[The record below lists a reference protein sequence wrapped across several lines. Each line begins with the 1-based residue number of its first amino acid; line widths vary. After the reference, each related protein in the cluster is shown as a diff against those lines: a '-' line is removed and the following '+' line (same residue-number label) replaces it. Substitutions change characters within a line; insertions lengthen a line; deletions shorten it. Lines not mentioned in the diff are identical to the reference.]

1 MVWNGLHGISLPGGR
16 YLFRSVLI
24 GILVASFTLGSFP
37 AGVGAYQ
44 LSQLRQDLASALSGA
59 ALAQADMDAELQRM
73 NESMASKTSS
83 TESAVVMPLSTEFE
97 IGGGRPQPE
106 VGHADTRELEKPAVT
121 ESEPKD
127 QEAGGGSLE
136 NSAGTESQESTQ
148 GDNAGAVD
156 IADDGA
162 VSDSMASAEQDASA
176 IEGAE
181 VLQQGD
187 GEKSGNVLLADR
199 AAVDALGGR
208 DFPGQSTKVIN
219 GVTYILIGNEQQLR
233 AIGSDKK
240 VISGQVWSIEQQWVK
255 DGVIGGHWKDT
266 TGTEKL
272 VYAGDADLG
281 DADILHNGA
290 FDDHDGGII
299 ENSRTKYYVVGEDGR
314 NDDVDSAQTG
324 LKYAIDANYLI
335 FRDIDLSASA
345 ADPGNTGWEPLM
357 FSSTMLGA
365 KSDAPGTAG
374 SLWDCVKRDGSGIT
388 DVTKVANPVISNV
401 NVVGTGELSIAKQSG
416 VGFFGTISNEHD
428 DKSIFAKPT
437 KATVSNI
444 TLDGV
449 VVDNQYTGVHIDTT
463 LVNELAR
470 LLGGL
475 VGGLLDLVLGLLGL
489 DGPGELVEQLL
500 TIRKNDP
507 SSLATGGFAGR
518 IVGDVE
524 VSGCEVHEVSVSSR
538 NAMTGGFV
546 GHVQGE
552 TLYGKVD
559 GLAGTLVKVL
569 AGLLNIVPGVG
580 LGDVITLLLG
590 KGNIL
595 DVSKL
600 APRDY
605 LNPVISNCAVR
616 DFAADEA
623 IGSEGKDYA
632 GGFAGIMT
640 GAVAQGC
647 TVESANPYT
656 VTAGL
661 FAGGFAG
668 LMRNDAMKGALSELG
683 IQLVRDAQPQSAA
696 AGCTVV
702 SRVTVSAASYAGGFT
717 GAMANSF
724 AVDSGVNGTVSVSAT
739 GHEEEHDGQRSIKAL
754 AGGFTGMATLGWV
767 TSLGND
773 KDKEGSLLS
782 GVSGLLNGL
791 LGGTSEEKQNLLSL
805 VGVRESKLLGVC
817 VEGDISVTSANDFA
831 GGLVGKGDGVVIAA
845 SDEAHMK
852 DIKLWSENV
861 LTHVPSGRGCTVEG
875 LRSVKAAKSYA
886 GGIAGSLGTAH
897 AGGLINNT
905 LGLADFLPFTVSSV
919 TVTGVT
925 DGFTVTAGDT
935 CAAAGIGKAT
945 GGKIGRADKA
955 YGKAADAPATSVVAI
970 SNIKSVTAKN
980 NAGGFAGAVG
990 PGELAST
997 GGLDLLGLGILKI
1010 KGLLSVGAGLEVKMD
1025 GVTVSGVPAGMTVE
1039 ATGSNAGASKT
1050 NFAAAGFI
1058 ASANSADVTDGH
1070 VKNLAH
1076 VSADMKDGA
1085 AGGFVGIS
1093 RTGDLADV
1101 SDETS
1106 IGGILGSNPLV
1117 GVENLVNAVGYLVPS
1132 YTNVDVSYING
1143 GAVEADAAGGFA
1155 GDFQSGKVE
1164 NGTDS
1169 PWAVYNIAQVT
1180 GGSYAGGFGGKLTS
1194 GALADAG
1201 GGVGILGLKG
1211 IGIGVDGLADVLG
1224 VYVPSIV
1231 RAGVKS
1237 DDSTKED
1244 TSGAQL
1250 PDPDNPGLVVEAIRM
1265 DTVGTEGENKTAA
1278 GSAGGFIGYGSGVQ
1292 VSYCDVTQLR
1302 HTSVTEPKKLEGADG
1317 ASYFDEAKSSYA
1329 VKAPHYAGGFMGM
1342 MDIGSAASVGKS
1354 LTASVLT
1361 DLADITGAL
1370 SALSVVVSTV
1380 EHSHVSGGV
1389 GGFAVL
1395 ASEAGLENTQV
1406 GSGVATPGSPKNP
1419 VGSAGGFT
1427 GAIAGGHIQDS
1438 NVLNFSYIIGQV
1450 EAGGYAGGM
1459 APGSVASVFDSKETL
1474 TGSVING
1481 LIGTGGA
1488 LASLLQD
1495 FVPTV
1500 RNSKTTCVPC
1510 GGAVRAQ
1517 AASDKFVQRGMAG
1530 GYVGHNEGGH
1540 IWGMN
1545 NAPWKE
1551 ENDTSNHYNGTMRK
1565 AVAERIRSVYG
1576 AEIAGGY
1583 TGLLEPA
1590 DTAEAGSLSL
1600 LFGLVQASNLLGA
1613 LEVTYP
1619 TQESTEVTGPLR
1631 GIDFESWNAWAKH
1644 VGSQGGYG
1652 SQIGAFANKTFADQK
1667 EFEKFVAKD
1676 VPYIIYGTNVVAGR
1690 TAHSTEANASRGGIA
1705 GGYVGL
1711 MHGGVITHGQAT
1723 DTKLVSALRAA
1734 GGFAGSM
1741 ETADAASLGSVDLL
1755 NLINLNLG
1763 KLVSALDVLVPVVK
1777 SSSVTGYRKG
1787 MTVRSTAPD
1796 YSHEQGFAGGY
1807 VGYASGAQIWGD
1819 ATFADANKDGDRWT
1833 VGATHAGAEA
1843 TGCSVQNLRKVS
1855 GANCVGGYA
1864 GVITAAGVADVSTND
1879 VSSGLLQKLL
1889 KKLIDT
1895 PQSVASVLNATVS
1908 TVRGASV
1915 SAVGEGNAAAD
1926 TADAAASAWGFTVEG
1941 AYGNADARKYA
1952 RAVGGFAGLAK
1963 AVVVGTKD
1971 GGKTGLDTVAVN
1983 GLRGVE
1989 GGQYAGG
1996 FVGQADV
2003 TGVASVAGGTE
2014 GDQSTNLLFKLIKAG
2029 NIAAVDAFRPYFYH
2043 ANVDGVADGFQVRA
2057 HDSSTQGIM
2066 SSKQFTGT
2074 AGGFAGSLV
2083 NGSAKDCAVTDLMS
2097 VSGVNYT
2104 GGFVGHLGKAG
2115 TVDVDNAQV
2124 NHLLGATA
2132 GVLDVWGSHVDRSTV
2147 AGIAD
2152 GYTVTSSHQGA
2163 DYGLGTNTA
2172 KGREVAGGFVGYAD
2186 LARVNDCDAGNLKL
2200 VSSGEIAGG
2209 FAGEAQRAHLV
2220 ETEVNS
2226 WLLDLVL
2233 FVVNALLK
2241 VLYVPGLE
2249 NLGVISLGKWFG
2261 IDKIFDLKV
2270 LADGD
2275 AVYVNLFGLK
2285 IGVSLS
2291 KKSPENKQETDVA
2304 IVTIGDSTIKLPCN
2318 GEGVIDPANAKSNLT
2333 IELIKGNRA
2342 RVEGCSVT
2350 GVASGYDVFGGG
2362 ASQNADGVADR
2373 ATGYA
2378 GGFSGLNDE
2387 GVLYHNDMYYADVV
2401 RGTAEKVDPFA
2412 NTKLKSVWDFNSMED
2427 IVGPDDANNYNVY
2440 RVYRK
2445 HMDGATAAV
2454 TKGNALITGGTLDT
2468 GEGTANTGLDRYD
2481 VEIFHIVN
2489 CFDQDMA
2496 NSDASGDEG
2505 KKWTG
2510 VKGAQRTGENGFK
2523 EALGVYASP
2532 SKAVLM
2538 LDTAQTGNGGALTPE
2553 PDEGQD
2559 PCEARVDVTI
2569 QKVWNDAGDKEGLR
2583 PDAIRVQLVG
2593 SYANDAGE
2601 KVVPSELI
2609 VQDGNGT
2616 TAEKIVNPQQVDL
2629 TEADN
2634 ASGWTETWRRVV
2646 AGLPVAFADEN
2657 KVIHYYTYEA
2667 TEVQVLVDG
2676 AWKSLEEAGY
2686 TVTYRIDGTDRVI
2699 EITNT
2704 HLPMLPETGGVGTW
2718 LTALA
2723 GGMLLAC
2730 AAYERR
2736 RRSMA
2741 YAGYVPAHLATSRP
2755 RLELTR
2761 PRHLRAHGA
2770 HGQVARGRSGRAS
2783 R

>member
-1 MVWNGLHGISLPGGR
+1 MRDNITTALAGYARAQSDMAARMERSNAEINDGGG
-16 YLFRSVLI
+16 YAQNDS
-24 GILVASFTLGSFP
+24 GSSCDEGVAEVELENTSSSGEAQPDAQALRASTDDAKDQAAPANAEQTGSTEP
-37 AGVGAYQ
+37 AG
-44 LSQLRQDLASALSGA
+44 REN
-59 ALAQADMDAELQRM
+59 ADADAI
-73 NESMASKTSS
+73 S
-83 TESAVVMPLSTEFE
+83 
-97 IGGGRPQPE
+97 
-106 VGHADTRELEKPAVT
+106 
-121 ESEPKD
+121 
-127 QEAGGGSLE
+127 
-136 NSAGTESQESTQ
+136 
-148 GDNAGAVD
+148 
-156 IADDGA
+156 
-162 VSDSMASAEQDASA
+162 SAEQDAA
-176 IEGAE
+176 RIDGAE

-187 GEKSGNVLLADR
+187 GQTTGNVLVADR

-208 DFPGQSTKVIN
+208 DFVGQAVKEIN
-219 GVTYILIGNEQQLR
+219 GTKYILIGNEQQLR
-233 AIGSDKK
+233 AIGSDKD
-240 VISGQVWSIEQQWVK
+240 VVGGVVYSIGQVYVGLAGLGTWVDR
-255 DGVIGGHWKDT
+255 DGYVET
-266 TGTEKL
+266 LE
-272 VYAGDADLG
+272 YNGDADLALDEELRG
-281 DADILHNGA
+281 KEFHNGGFELLPGA
-290 FDDHDGGII
+290 VRTLYFTKNADG
-299 ENSRTKYYVVGEDGR
+299 SRNEDPT
-314 NDDVDSAQTG
+314 TG
-324 LKYAIDANYLI
+324 LKYSIDANYLI
-335 FRDIDLSASA
+335 FRDIDLSANA

-365 KSDAPGTAG
+365 KSDTPDTPS
-374 SLWDCVKRDGSGIT
+374 SLWDCIKQDGSGIT
-388 DVTKVANPVISNV
+388 DVTKVANPVISYV

-428 DKSIFAKPT
+428 DKDIFANPT

-444 TLDGV
+444 TLDNV

-475 VGGLLDLVLGLLGL
+475 VGGILDLVLGLLGL

-538 NAMTGGFV
+538 NAMTGGFA
-546 GHVQGE
+546 GYVQGE
-552 TLYGKVD
+552 TLYGPVD
-559 GLAGTLVKVL
+559 GLAGTLVEVL

-600 APRDY
+600 VPRDY
-605 LNPVISNCAVR
+605 LNPVISDCAVR
-616 DFAADEA
+616 EFVASESL
-623 IGSEGKDYA
+623 GSAGKDYA

-640 GAVAQGC
+640 GAVTQSC

-656 VTAGL
+656 VTADL

-668 LMRNDAMKGALSELG
+668 LMRNDVMKGALSELG
-683 IQLVRDAQPQSAA
+683 VQLVRDAQPQSAA
-696 AGCTVV
+696 AGCTIV

-739 GHEEEHDGQRSIKAL
+739 GHEEEHDAQRSIKAL

-773 KDKEGSLLS
+773 KDKDGSLLS
-782 GVSGLLNGL
+782 GTSKLLNDL

-805 VGVRESKLLGVC
+805 VGVRESKLLGVR

-875 LRSVKAAKSYA
+875 LRSVKAAESYA

-905 LGLADFLPFTVSSV
+905 LGLADFLPFSVSSV
-919 TVTGVT
+919 TVTGVA

-955 YGKAADAPATSVVAI
+955 YGEASAAPATSVVAI
-970 SNIKSVTAKN
+970 SNIKTVTAKN

-1058 ASANSADVTDGH
+1058 ASANSAEVTDGH

-1180 GGSYAGGFGGKLTS
+1180 GGSYAGGFGGKVTS

-1265 DTVGTEGENKTAA
+1265 DTVGTEGENKTAS

-1292 VSYCDVTQLR
+1292 ISYCNVTQLR
-1302 HTSVTEPKKLEGADG
+1302 HTSVTEPKALEGADG
-1317 ASYFDEAKSSYA
+1317 ASYFDKAKSSYA
-1329 VKAPHYAGGFMGM
+1329 VKAPRYAGGFMGM

-1361 DLADITGAL
+1361 DLVDLTGAL

-1395 ASEAGLENTQV
+1395 ASETGLENTQI
-1406 GSGVATPGSPKNP
+1406 GSGVATPGSSKNP
-1419 VGSAGGFT
+1419 VGSAGGFA

-1438 NVLNFSYIIGQV
+1438 NVLNFSYIVGQV

-1459 APGSVASVFDSKETL
+1459 APGNVASVFDSKGTL

-1481 LIGTGGA
+1481 LVGTSGA

-1517 AASDKFVQRGMAG
+1517 AASDEFVQRGMAG

-1600 LFGLVQASNLLGA
+1600 LFGLVKAENLLGA
-1613 LEVTYP
+1613 LEVSYP
-1619 TQESTEVTGPLR
+1619 TQENSEVTGTLR
-1631 GIDFESWNAWAKH
+1631 GISLDSWNDWVAH

-1652 SQIGAFANKTFADQK
+1652 AEFAGKTFTTQDDLDTFIAGYV
-1667 EFEKFVAKD
+1667 F
-1676 VPYIIYGTNVVAGR
+1676 GTNVVAGR
-1690 TAHSTEANASRGGIA
+1690 TRASSEPNETRGGIA

-1711 MHGGVITHGQAT
+1711 MHGGTITHGQAT
-1723 DTKLVSALRAA
+1723 DTKTVSALRAA

-1741 ETADAASLGSVDLL
+1741 ETADVVSLGGIEILGL
-1755 NLINLNLG
+1755 NLNLG
-1763 KLVSALDVLVPVVK
+1763 NLLSALDVLVPAVK

-1787 MTVRSTAPD
+1787 MTVRATGTDTSL
-1796 YSHEQGFAGGY
+1796 EQGYAGGY

-1819 ATFADANKDGDRWT
+1819 ATFADANKDGGRWT
-1833 VGATHAGAEA
+1833 AGVTHERATAS
-1843 TGCSVQNLRKVS
+1843 GCNVQNLRKVS
-1855 GANCVGGYA
+1855 GANCIGGYA
-1864 GVITAAGVADVSTND
+1864 GVITAAGVADVNTNNA
-1879 VSSGLLQKLL
+1879 SSGLLQKLL
-1889 KKLIDT
+1889 DKIISK
-1895 PQSVASVLNATVS
+1895 PQSVASVLSATVS

-1915 SAVGEGNAAAD
+1915 SAVDEGAATAAAS
-1926 TADAAASAWGFTVEG
+1926 TADGSAVAAASAWGFTVEG
-1941 AYGNADARKYA
+1941 AYGDADARQYA
-1952 RAVGGFAGLAK
+1952 RAAGGFVGLAK
-1963 AVVVGTKD
+1963 AVVLGTQD
-1971 GGKTGLDTVAVN
+1971 GGKTAYDTVSVR

-2003 TGVASVAGGTE
+2003 TGVARVGGGTD
-2014 GDQSTNLLFKLIKAG
+2014 GDQSTDLLLKLIQAG
-2029 NIAAVDAFRPYFYH
+2029 NISAVEAFRPYFYH
-2043 ANVDGVADGFQVRA
+2043 ASVGGVADGFQVRA
-2057 HDSSTQGIM
+2057 HDSSTQGILNA
-2066 SSKQFTGT
+2066 KRFTGT
-2074 AGGFAGSLV
+2074 AGGFAGSVV
-2083 NGSAKDCAVTDLMS
+2083 NGSVKDCAVTDLMS
-2097 VSGVNYT
+2097 VSGVNCT

-2115 TVDVDNAQV
+2115 TIDADSAKV
-2124 NHLLGATA
+2124 NGILGATA
-2132 GVLDVWGSHVDRSTV
+2132 GVLDVWGAHVERSSV
-2147 AGIAD
+2147 VGVSG
-2152 GYTVTSSHQGA
+2152 GYTVSSTHHGA
-2163 DYGLGTNTA
+2163 DYGAATDRAT
-2172 KGREVAGGFVGYAD
+2172 GREVAGGFVGYAD
-2186 LARVNDCDAGNLKL
+2186 LARVLDCNAGNLKL
-2200 VSSGEIAGG
+2200 VTSGEIAGG
-2209 FAGEAQRAHLV
+2209 FAGEAKRASLV
-2220 ETEVNS
+2220 DLETTS
-2226 WLLDLVL
+2226 PLVDFVL
-2233 FVVNALLK
+2233 KVVNLILNI
-2241 VLYVPGLE
+2241 LYVGNLQD
-2249 NLGVISLGKWFG
+2249 LGVINLGEWFG
-2261 IDKIFDLKV
+2261 TGKIFDIKL
-2270 LADGD
+2270 LAEGNT
-2275 AVYVNLFGLK
+2275 VYVNLFGLK
-2285 IGVSLS
+2285 IGVALS
-2291 KKSPENKQETDVA
+2291 KKSNENQQQTDVA
-2304 IVTIGDSTIKLPCN
+2304 IITIGDSVVKLPCTQ
-2318 GEGVIDPANAKSNLT
+2318 GTGVDIEGNRSNLT
-2333 IELIKGNRA
+2333 AQLIKGNRA
-2342 RVEGCSVT
+2342 RVEDCSVT
-2350 GVASGYDVFGGG
+2350 GIAGGYDVFGGS
-2362 ASQNADGVADR
+2362 ASQEADGTAGL

-2387 GVLYHNDMYYADVV
+2387 GVLYDNNMYYADVV
-2401 RGTAEKVDPFA
+2401 RGTAKKVDPFA
-2412 NTKLKSVWDFNSMED
+2412 NTELKSVWDFNSMKD
-2427 IVGPDDANNYNVY
+2427 IVGPDKDVHYNTY
-2440 RVYRK
+2440 RVYRE
-2445 HMDGATAAV
+2445 HVDGATNAMTA
-2454 TKGNALITGGTLDT
+2454 GNASIASGVTDT

-2481 VEIFHIVN
+2481 VEFFHRVN
-2489 CFDQDMA
+2489 CFDQDIA
-2496 NSDASGDEG
+2496 NSDAAGDD
-2505 KKWTG
+2505 KTKWIG
-2510 VKGAQRTGENGFK
+2510 IKGARRTGDGF
-2523 EALGVYASP
+2523 EEPLGVYESA

-2538 LDTAQTGNGGALTPE
+2538 LDTAQTGNDGVLTPE

-2559 PCEARVDVTI
+2559 PCASQVDITI
-2569 QKVWNDAGDKEGLR
+2569 QKVWNDGGDKEGKR
-2583 PDAIRVQLVG
+2583 PKSIFVKLEAFYYDGKDNQVTPDTI
-2593 SYANDAGE
+2593 
-2601 KVVPSELI
+2601 VVVSA
-2609 VQDGNGT
+2609 DGGQ
-2616 TAEKIVNPQQVDL
+2616 AAVKNPQTIEL
-2629 TEADN
+2629 SAAD
-2634 ASGWTETWRRVV
+2634 ASGWTDTWRKVV
-2646 AGLPVAFADEN
+2646 SGLPVAFTD
-2657 KVIHYYTYEA
+2657 KYGQLHYYSYRV
-2667 TEVQVLVDG
+2667 TEVSAIADG
-2676 AWKSLEEAGY
+2676 TSKSLAEAGY
-2686 TVTYRIDGTDRVI
+2686 TVTYGAETVDHAIT
-2699 EITNT
+2699 ITNT
-2704 HLPMLPETGGVGTW
+2704 DMPMLPETGGKGIW
-2718 LTALA
+2718 LAVAA
-2723 GGMLLAC
+2723 GGMLLAWG
-2730 AAYERR
+2730 AYELR
-2736 RRSMA
+2736 RRSA
-2741 YAGYVPAHLATSRP
+2741 ACADYAPAHAAGRAAGLGAPRP
-2755 RLELTR
+2755 HK
-2761 PRHLRAHGA
+2761 PRH
-2770 HGQVARGRSGRAS
+2770 ARKRVSTR
-2783 R
+2783 RR

>member
-1 MVWNGLHGISLPGGR
+1 MVWNGLYGIYLPGGR

-73 NESMASKTSS
+73 NDTMASNASS
-83 TESAVVMPLSTEFE
+83 AEPAVPMPLSTEFE
-97 IGGGRPQPE
+97 TGGGHPQPE
-106 VGHADTRELEKPAVT
+106 VSRADARELEEPAIA

-127 QEAGGGSLE
+127 QGAGGGSLE
-136 NSAGTESQESTQ
+136 NSAGSESQEPAQ
-148 GDNAGAVD
+148 GDGEGGVD
-156 IADDGA
+156 IADDAA
-162 VSDSMASAEQDASA
+162 VPDSMTSAEQDASA

-208 DFPGQSTKVIN
+208 DFAGQVVKEI
-219 GVTYILIGNEQQLR
+219 GGRKYILIGNEQQLR
-233 AIGSDKK
+233 AIGSGKK
-240 VISGQVWSIEQQWVK
+240 VHTAVYQAVHHAFKGWEVDKDK
-255 DGVIGGHWKDT
+255 DGNPIMLYG
-266 TGTEKL
+266 
-272 VYAGDADLG
+272 GDADLLASQNGKKDYALGEIDKADG
-281 DADILHNGA
+281 DPLETVGQCGVNQTTGEIDPNMDI
-290 FDDHDGGII
+290 
-299 ENSRTKYYVVGEDGR
+299 K
-314 NDDVDSAQTG
+314 DSG
-324 LKYAIDANYLI
+324 VSYAADANYII
-335 FRDIDLSASA
+335 FRDIDLGTNA
-345 ADPGNTGWEPLM
+345 ADPTNTGWTPLM
-357 FSSTMLGA
+357 FSSIMLGA
-365 KSDAPGTAG
+365 KSDAPSKAG
-374 SLWDCVKRDGSGIT
+374 SLWGCIKKDGSGIT
-388 DVTKVANPVISNV
+388 DVTKVANPVIFNV

-475 VGGLLDLVLGLLGL
+475 VGGILDLVLGLLGL

-590 KGNIL
+590 KGNLI
-595 DVSKL
+595 DVSQL
-600 APRDY
+600 VPQDY
-605 LNPVISNCAVR
+605 LNPVISNCVVR

-668 LMRNDAMKGALSELG
+668 LMRNDVMKGALSELG
-683 IQLVRDAQPQSAA
+683 IQLVSDAQPQSAA
-696 AGCTVV
+696 AGCTIV

-739 GHEEEHDGQRSIKAL
+739 GHEEEHDAQRSIKAL

-773 KDKEGSLLS
+773 KDKDGSLLS
-782 GVSGLLNGL
+782 GTSKLLNDL

-805 VGVRESKLLGVC
+805 VGVRESKLLGVR

-875 LRSVKAAKSYA
+875 LRSVKAVKSYA
-886 GGIAGSLGTAH
+886 GGIAGSLGAAH

-905 LGLADFLPFTVSSV
+905 LGLADFLPFSVSSV
-919 TVTGVT
+919 TVTGVA

-955 YGKAADAPATSVVAI
+955 YGEASAAPATSVVAI
-970 SNIKSVTAKN
+970 SNIKTVTAKN

-997 GGLDLLGLGILKI
+997 GGLDLLGLGLLKLN
-1010 KGLLSVGAGLEVKMD
+1010 GLLSVGAGLEVKMD
-1025 GVTVSGVPAGMTVE
+1025 GVTVSGVPTGMSVG

-1058 ASANSADVTDGH
+1058 ASANSAEVTDGH
-1070 VKNLAH
+1070 VVNLAR
-1076 VSADMKDGA
+1076 VSADMQDGA

-1101 SDETS
+1101 ADESS

-1117 GVENLVNAVGYLVPS
+1117 GVKDLVNAVGYLVPS
-1132 YTNVDVSYING
+1132 YTNVDVHYING
-1143 GAVEADAAGGFA
+1143 GVVAADAAGGFA

-1164 NGTDS
+1164 NGANS

-1180 GGSYAGGFGGKLTS
+1180 GGSYAGGFGGKVTS

-1237 DDSTKED
+1237 DADTKED

-1250 PDPDNPGLVVEAIRM
+1250 PDPNNFGLVVEATRM
-1265 DTVGTEGENKTAA
+1265 DTVGTEGENKTAS

-1292 VSYCDVTQLR
+1292 ISYCNVTQLR
-1302 HTSVTEPKKLEGADG
+1302 HTSVTEPKALEGADG
-1317 ASYFDEAKSSYA
+1317 ASYFDKAKSSYA
-1329 VKAPHYAGGFMGM
+1329 VKAPRYAGGFMGM

-1361 DLADITGAL
+1361 DLVDITGAL

-1380 EHSHVSGGV
+1380 EHSHVSGGT

-1395 ASEAGLENTQV
+1395 ASETGLENTQI
-1406 GSGVATPGSPKNP
+1406 GSGVATPGSSKNP
-1419 VGSAGGFT
+1419 VGSAGGFA

-1438 NVLNFSYIIGQV
+1438 NVLNFSYIVGQV

-1459 APGSVASVFDSKETL
+1459 APGNVASVFDSKDTL

-1481 LIGTGGA
+1481 LVGTSGA

-1495 FVPTV
+1495 FVPTI
-1500 RNSKTTCVPC
+1500 RNSKTACVPC

-1517 AASDKFVQRGMAG
+1517 AASDEFVQRGMAG

-1551 ENDTSNHYNGTMRK
+1551 ENDTSNHYTGTVEAGTKRR

-1590 DTAEAGSLSL
+1590 DTAKVGSLSL
-1600 LFGLVQASNLLGA
+1600 LFGLVKADNLLGA
-1613 LEVTYP
+1613 LEVSYP
-1619 TQESTEVTGPLR
+1619 TQENSEVTGPLR
-1631 GIDFESWNAWAKH
+1631 GIGLDTWNAWVQH
-1644 VGSQGGYG
+1644 VGAQGGYG
-1652 SQIGAFANKTFADQK
+1652 AEFAGKTFATQK
-1667 EFEKFVAKD
+1667 ELDAFIAGYVF
-1676 VPYIIYGTNVVAGR
+1676 GTNVVAGR
-1690 TAHSTEANASRGGIA
+1690 SQASSKSNETRGGIA

-1711 MHGGVITHGQAT
+1711 MHGGAVTHGQAT

-1741 ETADAASLGSVDLL
+1741 ETADAVSLGGIEILGL
-1755 NLINLNLG
+1755 NLNLG
-1763 KLVSALDVLVPVVK
+1763 NLLSALDVLVPAVK

-1787 MTVRSTAPD
+1787 MTVRATGTDASL
-1796 YSHEQGFAGGY
+1796 EQGYAGGY

-1833 VGATHAGAEA
+1833 AGATHEDA
-1843 TGCSVQNLRKVS
+1843 TASGCNVQNLREVS
-1855 GANCVGGYA
+1855 GANCIGGFA
-1864 GVITAAGVADVSTND
+1864 GIITAAGVADVNTNNT
-1879 VSSGLLQKLL
+1879 SNGLLQKLL
-1889 KKLIDT
+1889 NKIIDK

-1915 SAVGEGNAAAD
+1915 SAVDEGAATAASG
-1926 TADAAASAWGFTVEG
+1926 TADGSAIAAASAWGFTVEG
-1941 AYGNADARKYA
+1941 AYGDADARQYA
-1952 RAVGGFAGLAK
+1952 RAAGGFVGLAK
-1963 AVVVGTKD
+1963 AVVLGTQD
-1971 GGKTGLDTVAVN
+1971 GGKTAYDTVSVR

-2003 TGVASVAGGTE
+2003 TGVASIAGGTE
-2014 GDQSTNLLFKLIKAG
+2014 GDQSTGLLFDLIKAG
-2029 NIAAVDAFRPYFYH
+2029 NISAVEAFRPYFYH
-2043 ANVDGVADGFQVRA
+2043 ASVGGVADGFQVRA
-2057 HDSSTQGIM
+2057 HDSSTQGILNA
-2066 SSKQFTGT
+2066 KQFTGT
-2074 AGGFAGSLV
+2074 AGGFAGSVV
-2083 NGSAKDCAVTDLMS
+2083 NGSVKDCAVTDLMS

-2115 TVDVDNAQV
+2115 TVDADNAGI
-2124 NHLLGATA
+2124 NGILGATA
-2132 GVLDVWGSHVDRSTV
+2132 GVLDVWGAHVEHSSVSGV
-2147 AGIAD
+2147 AG
-2152 GYTVTSSHQGA
+2152 GYTVSSTHHGA
-2163 DYGLGTNTA
+2163 DYGASTDGAT
-2172 KGREVAGGFVGYAD
+2172 GREVAGGFVGYAD
-2186 LARVNDCDAGNLKL
+2186 LARVLDCDAGNLKL
-2200 VSSGEIAGG
+2200 VTSGEIAGG
-2209 FAGEAQRAHLV
+2209 FAGEARRASLIELQATSPLV
-2220 ETEVNS
+2220 
-2226 WLLDLVL
+2226 DFVL
-2233 FVVNALLK
+2233 KVVNLILK
-2241 VLYVPGLE
+2241 VLYTDGLQ
-2249 NLGVISLGKWFG
+2249 NLGVINLGEWFG
-2261 IDKIFDLKV
+2261 IGKLFDIKL
-2270 LADGD
+2270 LAEGST
-2275 AVYVNLFGLK
+2275 VYVNLFGLK
-2285 IGVSLS
+2285 IGVALS
-2291 KKSPENKQETDVA
+2291 KKSDENQQQTDVA
-2304 IVTIGDSTIKLPCN
+2304 IITIGDSVVKLPCTQ
-2318 GEGVIDPANAKSNLT
+2318 GTGVDIDGDRSELT
-2333 IELIKGNRA
+2333 AQLIKANRA
-2342 RVEGCSVT
+2342 RVEDCSVT
-2350 GVASGYDVFGGG
+2350 GIASGYDVFGGS
-2362 ASQNADGVADR
+2362 ASQEADGTADLG
-2373 ATGYA
+2373 TGYA

-2387 GVLYHNDMYYADVV
+2387 GVLYDNNMYYADVV
-2401 RGTAEKVDPFA
+2401 RGTAKKVDPFA
-2412 NTKLKSVWDFNSMED
+2412 NTELDSVWDFNSMKD
-2427 IVGPDDANNYNVY
+2427 IVGPDRDAHYNTY
-2440 RVYRK
+2440 RVYRE
-2445 HMDGATAAV
+2445 HVDVATSAV
-2454 TKGNALITGGTLDT
+2454 TVGNASIASGVPDT

-2481 VEIFHIVN
+2481 VQFFHQVN
-2489 CFDQDMA
+2489 CFDQDIA
-2496 NSDASGDEG
+2496 NSGAAGDD
-2505 KKWTG
+2505 KTKWIG
-2510 VKGAQRTGENGFK
+2510 MKGAQRTGESGFM
-2523 EALGVYASP
+2523 EDLGVYESA

-2538 LDTAQTGNGGALTPE
+2538 LDTAQTGNDGVLTPE

-2559 PCEARVDVTI
+2559 PCASQVDITI
-2569 QKVWNDAGDKEGLR
+2569 QKVWNDGGNKEGTR
-2583 PDAIRVQLVG
+2583 PQSIAVKLEAFYV
-2593 SYANDAGE
+2593 
-2601 KVVPSELI
+2601 
-2609 VQDGNGT
+2609 DGKDNQVT
-2616 TAEKIVNPQQVDL
+2616 PNKIVVSADGVETAVENPQTIEL
-2629 TEADN
+2629 SAAD
-2634 ASGWTETWRRVV
+2634 ASGWTDTWRKVV
-2646 AGLPVAFADEN
+2646 SGLPVAFTDEHGQL
-2657 KVIHYYTYEA
+2657 HYYSYRV
-2667 TEVQVLVDG
+2667 TEVSATFADG
-2676 AWKSLEEAGY
+2676 TSKSLAEAGY
-2686 TVTYRIDGTDRVI
+2686 TVTYGAETPDHAIT
-2699 EITNT
+2699 ITNT
-2704 HLPMLPETGGVGTW
+2704 DMPVLPETGGAGIW
-2718 LTALA
+2718 LAVAA
-2723 GGMLLAC
+2723 GGMLLAWG
-2730 AAYERR
+2730 AYERR

-2741 YAGYVPAHLATSRP
+2741 CAGYVPAHAASRAAGLKAIRP
-2755 RLELTR
+2755 NK
-2761 PRHLRAHGA
+2761 PRH
-2770 HGQVARGRSGRAS
+2770 ARRKVSPR
-2783 R
+2783 RR

>member
-97 IGGGRPQPE
+97 TGGGRPQPE
-106 VGHADTRELEKPAVT
+106 VGHEDTCELEKPAAA

-162 VSDSMASAEQDASA
+162 VPDSMASAEQDASA

-208 DFPGQSTKVIN
+208 DYEGQTVKDIN
-219 GVTYILIGNEQQLR
+219 GTKYILIGNEQQLR
-233 AIGSDKK
+233 AIGSNKHVVDK
-240 VISGQVWSIEQQWVK
+240 VWKKHLGK
-255 DGVIGGHWKDT
+255 DPT
-266 TGTEKL
+266 L
-272 VYAGDADLG
+272 VYGGDADLAQG
-281 DADILHNGA
+281 ERLKNEDYGGLLDSHCGSDVHGNPDGKSDAG
-290 FDDHDGGII
+290 
-299 ENSRTKYYVVGEDGR
+299 
-314 NDDVDSAQTG
+314 TG
-324 LKYAIDANYLI
+324 LKYSSDANYII
-335 FRDIDLSASA
+335 FRDINLAESAW
-345 ADPGNTGWEPLM
+345 TPLM
-357 FSSTMLGA
+357 FSGTMLGA
-365 KSDAPGTAG
+365 KGGTPDKPG
-374 SLWDCVKRDGSGIT
+374 SLWGCIGA
-388 DVTKVANPVISNV
+388 DVTTVANPVISNV
-401 NVVGTGELSIAKQSG
+401 KVEQSGRLSVAKQQG
-416 VGFFGTISNEHD
+416 VGFFGTISSNHD
-428 DKSIFAKPT
+428 ENDVFADPHPAK
-437 KATVSNI
+437 VSNI
-444 TLDGV
+444 TFNGV
-449 VVDNQYTGVHIDTT
+449 KVSNGFTEMYVDQT
-463 LVNELAR
+463 LISGLVG

-475 VGGLLDLVLGLLGL
+475 LGILGSILLGPIL
-489 DGPGELVEQLL
+489 ALLGVGDIGELLTNLL
-500 TIRKNDP
+500 TIRAADP
-507 SSLATGGFAGR
+507 TSLATGAFAGR

-524 VSGCEVHEVSVSSR
+524 VSGCEVINASVSSI
-538 NAMTGGFV
+538 NDYTGGFV
-546 GHVQGE
+546 GQVQGE
-552 TLYGKVD
+552 TLYTLLSGAVD
-559 GLAGTLVKVL
+559 GLVKLL
-569 AGLLNIVPGVG
+569 AGVLNVVPGVG
-580 LGDVITLLLG
+580 LGDLITLLLG
-590 KGNIL
+590 DGENGIL
-595 DVSKL
+595 QAGRL
-600 APRDY
+600 MPRGY
-605 LNPVISNCAVR
+605 VNPLIADCSV
-616 DFAADEA
+616 DGFAADTT
-623 IGSEGKDYA
+623 IGSSSKDYA
-632 GGFAGIMT
+632 GGFAGLMV
-640 GAVAQGC
+640 GAVARDC
-647 TVESANPYT
+647 AVTSNNAYT
-656 VTAGL
+656 VTARL
-661 FAGGFAG
+661 YAGGFAG
-668 LMRNDAMKGALSELG
+668 LMRNDVLKGTLSSTGIELIRPKNARAQAVVRGCKVAAPELKITAESCAGGFAGAMANSHAIDASVGAVL
-683 IQLVRDAQPQSAA
+683 D
-696 AGCTVV
+696 
-702 SRVTVSAASYAGGFT
+702 VSASGHKEILEGGGESFEAYAGGFT
-717 GAMANSF
+717 G
-724 AVDSGVNGTVSVSAT
+724 T
-739 GHEEEHDGQRSIKAL
+739 
-754 AGGFTGMATLGWV
+754 ATLGWV
-767 TSLGND
+767 TDLGDATGNKKTD
-773 KDKEGSLLS
+773 LISVANELLV
-782 GVSGLLNGL
+782 GV
-791 LGGTSEEKQNLLSL
+791 LGGEDAGKKELLLSL
-805 VGVRESKLLGVC
+805 AGVKESQLLGVH
-817 VEGDISVTSANDFA
+817 VSGDISVSSASDYA
-831 GGLVGKGDGVVIAA
+831 GGITGCGNGTVIAA
-845 SDEAHMK
+845 ADAEHLAG
-852 DIKLWSENV
+852 IV
-861 LTHVPSGRGCTVEG
+861 LNDKVTSGYVPSGRGCTVEG

-897 AGGLINNT
+897 AGGLINGT
-905 LGLADFLPFTVSSV
+905 LGLADFLPFNVSSV
-919 TVTGVT
+919 TVTGVA
-925 DGFTVTAGDT
+925 DGFTVSAGDA

-945 GGKIGRADKA
+945 GGKIGRADAA
-955 YGKAADAPATSVVAI
+955 YGKAAEAPATSVINI

-980 NAGGFAGAVG
+980 NAAGFAGAVG

-1058 ASANSADVTDGH
+1058 ASANSAEVTDGH

-1180 GGSYAGGFGGKLTS
+1180 GGSYAGGFGGKVTS

-1201 GGVGILGLKG
+1201 GGVGILGLEK
-1211 IGIGVDGLADVLG
+1211 IGIGVDGLVDVLG

-1395 ASEAGLENTQV
+1395 ASEVGLENTQV

-1787 MTVRSTAPD
+1787 MTVHSTAPD

-2014 GDQSTNLLFKLIKAG
+2014 GDQSTNLLLKLIKAG

-2043 ANVDGVADGFQVRA
+2043 TNVDGVADGFQVRA

-2083 NGSAKDCAVTDLMS
+2083 NGSAKDCAVTDLAS

-2220 ETEVNS
+2220 ETEVNT

-2233 FVVNALLK
+2233 SIVNALLK

-2249 NLGVISLGKWFG
+2249 NLGVINLGKWFG

-2593 SYANDAGE
+2593 SYTNDAGE

-2616 TAEKIVNPQQVDL
+2616 TTEKIVNPQQVDL

>member
-1 MVWNGLHGISLPGGR
+1 MVWNGLYGIYLPGGR

-83 TESAVVMPLSTEFE
+83 TESAVVMPLSAKFE
-97 IGGGRPQPE
+97 TGGGYPQPE
-106 VGHADTRELEKPAVT
+106 VGHADTRELEEPAIA

-148 GDNAGAVD
+148 GDSADGVD
-156 IADDGA
+156 IADDNA
-162 VSDSMASAEQDASA
+162 VSDSMTSAEQDASA

-208 DFPGQSTKVIN
+208 DFMGQSTKVIN

-240 VISGQVWSIEQQWVK
+240 VISGQVWSIEQEK
-255 DGVIGGHWKDT
+255 DGILDPWHDVA
-266 TGTEKL
+266 GTKPVLFYE
-272 VYAGDADLG
+272 GDADL
-281 DADILHNGA
+281 AKSSILH
-290 FDDHDGGII
+290 DEKIEDHKSTGHNKRLKYFTYNADG
-299 ENSRTKYYVVGEDGR
+299 TR
-314 NDDVDSAQTG
+314 NDDVGVLSTG
-324 LKYAIDANYLI
+324 LTYSIDANYLI
-335 FRDIDLSASA
+335 FRDIDLSTNA
-345 ADPGNTGWEPLM
+345 ADPDNTGWEPLM

-365 KSDAPGTAG
+365 KSDAPDTPS
-374 SLWDCVKRDGSGIT
+374 SLWDCIKQDGSGIT
-388 DVTKVANPVISNV
+388 DVTKVVNPVIFNV
-401 NVVGTGELSIAKQSG
+401 KVVGTGELSIAKQSG
-416 VGFFGTISNEHD
+416 VGFFGTISNKHD
-428 DKSIFAKPT
+428 DKDIFASPAR
-437 KATVSNI
+437 ATVSNI

-449 VVDNQYTGVHIDTT
+449 VVDNQHTGVRIDTT
-463 LVNELAR
+463 LVNELAG

-475 VGGLLDLVLGLLGL
+475 VGSLLDIVLGLLGL
-489 DGPGELVEQLL
+489 DGPGKLVEQLL

-507 SSLATGGFAGR
+507 SSLATGGFVGR
-518 IVGDVE
+518 IMGDVE
-524 VSGCEVHEVSVSSR
+524 VSGCEVHKVSVSSC
-538 NAMTGGFV
+538 NAMTGGFA
-546 GHVQGE
+546 GYVQGE
-552 TLYGKVD
+552 TLYGSVD
-559 GLAGTLVKVL
+559 VLSGKLVEVL

-595 DVSKL
+595 DVSQL
-600 APRDY
+600 VPRDY
-605 LNPVISNCAVR
+605 LNPIISNCAVR
-616 DFAADEA
+616 NFVAGES
-623 IGSEGKDYA
+623 IGSAGKDYA

-640 GAVAQGC
+640 GAMAQDC
-647 TVESANPYT
+647 SVESANPYA
-656 VTAGL
+656 VMANL

-668 LMRNDAMKGALSELG
+668 LMRNDAMKGALSKLG
-683 IQLVRDAQPQSAA
+683 VQLVSDAQPQSAA

-702 SRVTVSAASYAGGFT
+702 SGVTVSAASYAGGFT

-773 KDKEGSLLS
+773 KDKDGSLLS
-782 GVSGLLNGL
+782 GASKLLNDL
-791 LGGTSEEKQNLLSL
+791 LGGTSEDKQNLLSL
-805 VGVRESKLLGVC
+805 VGVRESKLLGVR
-817 VEGDISVTSANDFA
+817 VEGDISVTSANDFV

-861 LTHVPSGRGCTVEG
+861 LTYTPSRRGCTVEG

-905 LGLADFLPFTVSSV
+905 LGLADFLPFSVSSV
-919 TVTGVT
+919 TVTGVA
-925 DGFTVTAGDT
+925 DGFTVTADDA

-955 YGKAADAPATSVVAI
+955 YGEASAAPATSVVAI
-970 SNIKSVTAKN
+970 SNIKTVTAKN

-997 GGLDLLGLGILKI
+997 GGLDLLGLGLLKLN
-1010 KGLLSVGAGLEVKMD
+1010 GLLSVGAGLEVKMD
-1025 GVTVSGVPAGMTVE
+1025 GVTVSGVPTGMSVG

-1058 ASANSADVTDGH
+1058 ASANSAEVTDGH
-1070 VKNLAH
+1070 VVNLAR
-1076 VSADMKDGA
+1076 VSADMQDGA

-1101 SDETS
+1101 ADESS
-1106 IGGILGSNPLV
+1106 IGGILGSDPLV
-1117 GVENLVNAVGYLVPS
+1117 GVKDLVNAVGYLVPS
-1132 YTNVDVSYING
+1132 YTNVDVRYING
-1143 GAVEADAAGGFA
+1143 GAVAADAAGGFA

-1164 NGTDS
+1164 NGANS

-1180 GGSYAGGFGGKLTS
+1180 GGSYAGGFGGKVTS

-1237 DDSTKED
+1237 DADTKED

-1250 PDPDNPGLVVEAIRM
+1250 PDPNNLGLVVEATRM

-1292 VSYCDVTQLR
+1292 VSYCNVTQLR
-1302 HTSVTEPKKLEGADG
+1302 HTNVTEPKKLEGADG
-1317 ASYFDEAKSSYA
+1317 APYFDTVKSSYA

-1380 EHSHVSGGV
+1380 EHSHVSGGT

-1395 ASEAGLENTQV
+1395 ASETGLENTQV
-1406 GSGVATPGSPKNP
+1406 GSGVATPGSAENP
-1419 VGSAGGFT
+1419 VGSAGGFA

-1438 NVLNFSYIIGQV
+1438 NVLNFSYVIGQV

-1459 APGSVASVFDSKETL
+1459 APGSVASVFDSKDTL

-1481 LIGTGGA
+1481 LVGTSGA

-1517 AASDKFVQRGMAG
+1517 AASDEFVQRGMAG

-1551 ENDTSNHYNGTMRK
+1551 ENDTSNHYTGTVEAGTKRR

-1600 LFGLVQASNLLGA
+1600 LFGLVKADNLLGA
-1613 LEVTYP
+1613 LEVSYP
-1619 TQESTEVTGPLR
+1619 TQENSEVTGPLR
-1631 GIDFESWNAWAKH
+1631 GISLDSWNDWVAH

-1652 SQIGAFANKTFADQK
+1652 AEFAGKTFATQEALDA
-1667 EFEKFVAKD
+1667 FIAGYVF
-1676 VPYIIYGTNVVAGR
+1676 GTNVVAGR
-1690 TAHSTEANASRGGIA
+1690 TRASSEPNETRGGIA

-1711 MHGGVITHGQAT
+1711 MHGGAITHGQAT
-1723 DTKLVSALRAA
+1723 DTKTVSALRAA

-1741 ETADAASLGSVDLL
+1741 ETADAVSLGGTEILGP
-1755 NLINLNLG
+1755 NLNLG
-1763 KLVSALDVLVPVVK
+1763 NLLSALDVLVPVVK

-1787 MTVRSTAPD
+1787 MTVRATGTDTSL
-1796 YSHEQGFAGGY
+1796 EQGYAGGY

-1833 VGATHAGAEA
+1833 AGATHERA
-1843 TGCSVQNLRKVS
+1843 TASGCNVQNLRKVS
-1855 GANCVGGYA
+1855 GANCIGGFA
-1864 GVITAAGVADVSTND
+1864 GIITAAGVADVNTNSA
-1879 VSSGLLQKLL
+1879 SSGLLQKLL
-1889 KKLIDT
+1889 DKIISK
-1895 PQSVASVLNATVS
+1895 PQSVASVLSATVS

-1915 SAVGEGNAAAD
+1915 SAVDEGVAAAAGAAED
-1926 TADAAASAWGFTVEG
+1926 PAVAAASAWGFTVEG
-1941 AYGNADARKYA
+1941 AYGDASARQYA
-1952 RAVGGFAGLAK
+1952 RAAGGFVGLAK
-1963 AVVVGTKD
+1963 AAVLGTQD
-1971 GGKTGLDTVAVN
+1971 GGKTAYDTVSVR

-2003 TGVASVAGGTE
+2003 TGVASVGGGTE
-2014 GDQSTNLLFKLIKAG
+2014 GDQSTDLLLKLIQAG
-2029 NIAAVDAFRPYFYH
+2029 NISAVEAFRPYFYH
-2043 ANVDGVADGFQVRA
+2043 ASVGGVADGFQVRA
-2057 HDSSTQGIM
+2057 HDSSTQGILNA
-2066 SSKQFTGT
+2066 KRFTGT
-2074 AGGFAGSLV
+2074 AGGFAGSVV
-2083 NGSAKDCAVTDLMS
+2083 NGSVKDCAVTDLMS

-2115 TVDVDNAQV
+2115 TIDADSAKV
-2124 NHLLGATA
+2124 NGILGATA
-2132 GVLDVWGSHVDRSTV
+2132 GVLDVWGAHVERSSV
-2147 AGIAD
+2147 VGVSG
-2152 GYTVTSSHQGA
+2152 GYTVSSTHHGA
-2163 DYGLGTNTA
+2163 DYGAATDGA

-2186 LARVNDCDAGNLKL
+2186 LARVLDCDAGNLKL
-2200 VSSGEIAGG
+2200 VTSGEIAGG
-2209 FAGEAQRAHLV
+2209 FAGEARRASLV
-2220 ETEVNS
+2220 DLETTS
-2226 WLLDLVL
+2226 PLVDFVL
-2233 FVVNALLK
+2233 KVVNLILNI
-2241 VLYVPGLE
+2241 LYVGNLQD
-2249 NLGVISLGKWFG
+2249 LGVINLGEWFG
-2261 IDKIFDLKV
+2261 AGKIFDIKL
-2270 LADGD
+2270 LAGGNT
-2275 AVYVNLFGLK
+2275 AYVNLFGLK
-2285 IGVSLS
+2285 IGVALS
-2291 KKSPENKQETDVA
+2291 KKSDENQQQTDVA
-2304 IVTIGDSTIKLPCN
+2304 IITIGDSVVKLPCTQ
-2318 GEGVIDPANAKSNLT
+2318 GTGVDIEGNRSNLT
-2333 IELIKGNRA
+2333 AQLIKGNRA
-2342 RVEGCSVT
+2342 RVEDCSVT
-2350 GVASGYDVFGGG
+2350 GIAGGYDVFGGS
-2362 ASQNADGVADR
+2362 ASQEADGTAGL

-2387 GVLYHNDMYYADVV
+2387 GVLYDNNMYYADVV
-2401 RGTAEKVDPFA
+2401 RGTAKKVDPFA
-2412 NTKLKSVWDFNSMED
+2412 NTELKSVWDFNSMKD
-2427 IVGPDDANNYNVY
+2427 IVGPDKDVHYNTY
-2440 RVYRK
+2440 RVYRE
-2445 HMDGATAAV
+2445 HVDGATNAMTA
-2454 TKGNALITGGTLDT
+2454 GNASIASGVTDT

-2481 VEIFHIVN
+2481 VEFFHRVN
-2489 CFDQDMA
+2489 CFDQDIA
-2496 NSDASGDEG
+2496 NSDAAGDD
-2505 KKWTG
+2505 KTKWIG
-2510 VKGAQRTGENGFK
+2510 MKGARRTGDGF
-2523 EALGVYASP
+2523 EEPLGVYESA

-2538 LDTAQTGNGGALTPE
+2538 LDTAQTSNDGVLTPE

-2559 PCEARVDVTI
+2559 PCASQVDITI
-2569 QKVWNDAGDKEGLR
+2569 QKVWNDDGNKEGKR
-2583 PDAIRVQLVG
+2583 PKSIFVKLEAFYYDGKDNQVTPDTI
-2593 SYANDAGE
+2593 
-2601 KVVPSELI
+2601 VVVSA
-2609 VQDGNGT
+2609 DGGQ
-2616 TAEKIVNPQQVDL
+2616 AAVKNPQTIEL
-2629 TEADN
+2629 SAAD
-2634 ASGWTETWRRVV
+2634 ASGWTDTWRKVV
-2646 AGLPVAFADEN
+2646 SGLPAAFTDKYGQLHYYSYRVTEVSATFADG
-2657 KVIHYYTYEA
+2657 TS
-2667 TEVQVLVDG
+2667 
-2676 AWKSLEEAGY
+2676 KSLAEAGY
-2686 TVTYRIDGTDRVI
+2686 TVTYGAETVDHAIT
-2699 EITNT
+2699 ITNT
-2704 HLPMLPETGGVGTW
+2704 DLPVLPETGGKGIW
-2718 LTALA
+2718 LAVAA
-2723 GGMLLAC
+2723 GGMLLAWG
-2730 AAYERR
+2730 AYERR
-2736 RRSMA
+2736 RRSA
-2741 YAGYVPAHLATSRP
+2741 ACADYAPAHAAGRAAGLKA
-2755 RLELTR
+2755 TR
-2761 PRHLRAHGA
+2761 PHKPRH
-2770 HGQVARGRSGRAS
+2770 ARRRVSTR
-2783 R
+2783 RR

>member
-1 MVWNGLHGISLPGGR
+1 MVWNGLHGIFLPGGR

-44 LSQLRQDLASALSGA
+44 LSQLRQDLASVLSGA

-97 IGGGRPQPE
+97 TGGRPQPE
-106 VGHADTRELEKPAVT
+106 VGHEDTCELEKPAAA

-148 GDNAGAVD
+148 GDNASAVD

-181 VLQQGD
+181 VLRQGD

-208 DFPGQSTKVIN
+208 DYEGQTVKDIN
-219 GVTYILIGNEQQLR
+219 GTKYILIGNEQQLR
-233 AIGSDKK
+233 AIGSNKHVVDK
-240 VISGQVWSIEQQWVK
+240 VWKKHLGK
-255 DGVIGGHWKDT
+255 DPT
-266 TGTEKL
+266 L
-272 VYAGDADLG
+272 VYGGDADLAQG
-281 DADILHNGA
+281 ERLKNEDYGGLLDSHCGSDVHGNPDGKSDAG
-290 FDDHDGGII
+290 
-299 ENSRTKYYVVGEDGR
+299 
-314 NDDVDSAQTG
+314 TG
-324 LKYAIDANYLI
+324 LKYSSDANYII
-335 FRDIDLSASA
+335 FRDIDLAESAW
-345 ADPGNTGWEPLM
+345 TPLM
-357 FSSTMLGA
+357 FSGTMLGA
-365 KSDAPGTAG
+365 KGGTPDTPG
-374 SLWDCVKRDGSGIT
+374 SLWGCIGA
-388 DVTKVANPVISNV
+388 DVTTVANPVISNV
-401 NVVGTGELSIAKQSG
+401 KVEQSGRLSVAKQQG
-416 VGFFGTISNEHD
+416 VGFFGTISSNHD
-428 DKSIFAKPT
+428 ENDVFADPHPAK
-437 KATVSNI
+437 VSNI
-444 TLDGV
+444 TFNGV
-449 VVDNQYTGVHIDTT
+449 KVSNGFTEMYVDQT
-463 LVNELAR
+463 LISGLVG

-475 VGGLLDLVLGLLGL
+475 LGILGNILLKPILTLLGVR
-489 DGPGELVEQLL
+489 DIGELLTNLL
-500 TIRKNDP
+500 TIRAADP
-507 SSLATGGFAGR
+507 TSLATGAFAGR

-524 VSGCEVHEVSVSSR
+524 VSGCEVINASVSSI
-538 NAMTGGFV
+538 NDYTGGFV
-546 GHVQGE
+546 GQVQGE
-552 TLYGKVD
+552 TLYTLLSGAVD
-559 GLAGTLVKVL
+559 GLVKLL
-569 AGLLNIVPGVG
+569 AGVLNVVPGVG
-580 LGDVITLLLG
+580 LGDLITLLLG
-590 KGNIL
+590 DGENGIL
-595 DVSKL
+595 QAGQL
-600 APRDY
+600 MPRGY
-605 LNPVISNCAVR
+605 VNPLIADCSV
-616 DFAADEA
+616 DGFAADTT
-623 IGSEGKDYA
+623 IGSSSKDYA
-632 GGFAGIMT
+632 GGFAGLMV
-640 GAVAQGC
+640 GAVARDC
-647 TVESANPYT
+647 AVTSNNAYT
-656 VTAGL
+656 VTARL
-661 FAGGFAG
+661 YAGGFAG
-668 LMRNDAMKGALSELG
+668 LMRNDVLKGTLSSTGIELIRPKNARAQAVVRGCKVAAPELKITAESCAGGFAGAMANSHAIDASVGAVL
-683 IQLVRDAQPQSAA
+683 D
-696 AGCTVV
+696 
-702 SRVTVSAASYAGGFT
+702 VSASGHKEILEGGGESFEAYAGGFT
-717 GAMANSF
+717 G
-724 AVDSGVNGTVSVSAT
+724 T
-739 GHEEEHDGQRSIKAL
+739 
-754 AGGFTGMATLGWV
+754 ATLGWV
-767 TSLGND
+767 TDLGDASGNKKTD
-773 KDKEGSLLS
+773 LISVANELLV
-782 GVSGLLNGL
+782 GV
-791 LGGTSEEKQNLLSL
+791 LGGEDAGKKELLLSL
-805 VGVRESKLLGVC
+805 AGVKESQLLGVH
-817 VEGDISVTSANDFA
+817 VSGDISVSSASDYA
-831 GGLVGKGDGVVIAA
+831 GGITGCGNGTVIAA
-845 SDEAHMK
+845 ADAEHLAG
-852 DIKLWSENV
+852 IV
-861 LTHVPSGRGCTVEG
+861 LNDKVTSGYGPSGRGCTVEG

-897 AGGLINNT
+897 AGGLINGT
-905 LGLADFLPFTVSSV
+905 LGLADFLPFNVSSV
-919 TVTGVT
+919 TVTGIA
-925 DGFTVTAGDT
+925 DGFTVSAGDA

-945 GGKIGRADKA
+945 GGKIGRADAA
-955 YGKAADAPATSVVAI
+955 YGKAADAPATSVINI

-980 NAGGFAGAVG
+980 NAAGFAGAVG

-1058 ASANSADVTDGH
+1058 ASANSAEVTDGH

-1302 HTSVTEPKKLEGADG
+1302 HASVTEPKKLEGADG

-1361 DLADITGAL
+1361 DLVDLTGAL

-1395 ASEAGLENTQV
+1395 ASETGLENTQV
-1406 GSGVATPGSPKNP
+1406 GSGVATPGSSKNP
-1419 VGSAGGFT
+1419 VGSAGGFA

-1438 NVLNFSYIIGQV
+1438 NVLNFSYVIGQV

-1517 AASDKFVQRGMAG
+1517 AASDEFVQRGMAG

-2014 GDQSTNLLFKLIKAG
+2014 GDQSTNLLLKLIKAG

-2350 GVASGYDVFGGG
+2350 GVANGYDVFGGG
-2362 ASQNADGVADR
+2362 ASQDADGVAER

-2412 NTKLKSVWDFNSMED
+2412 NTKLKSVWNFNNMED

-2440 RVYRK
+2440 RIYRP
-2445 HMDGATAAV
+2445 HVD
-2454 TKGNALITGGTLDT
+2454 GGTNAVVRNGVGGRETLASAVLD
-2468 GEGTANTGLDRYD
+2468 EGAGTLNTGLDRYD
-2481 VEIFHIVN
+2481 VDFFELVN
-2489 CFDQDMA
+2489 CYDQ
-2496 NSDASGDEG
+2496 NVASSGAVGDDDT
-2505 KKWTG
+2505 KWVG
-2510 VKGAQRTGENGFK
+2510 VKDAIRLGAAGTGFQEP
-2523 EALGVYASP
+2523 LGVYASP
-2532 SKAVLM
+2532 AKAVLM

-2569 QKVWNDAGDKEGLR
+2569 QKIWNDAGDKEGLR
-2583 PDAIRVQLVG
+2583 PDAIRVKLVG
-2593 SYANDAGE
+2593 SYTNGTD
-2601 KVVPSELI
+2601 KVVPNELI

-2616 TAEKIVNPQQVDL
+2616 TTERIANPQQVDL

-2657 KVIHYYTYEA
+2657 GAIHYYTYEA
-2667 TEVQVLVDG
+2667 SEVQALVDG
-2676 AWKSLEEAGY
+2676 TWKSLEEAGY
-2686 TVTYRIDGTDRVI
+2686 TVTYRVDGTDRVI

-2704 HLPMLPETGGVGTW
+2704 HLPMLPETGGAGTW
-2718 LTALA
+2718 LAVLA

-2736 RRSMA
+2736 RRSISYTG
-2741 YAGYVPAHLATSRP
+2741 YAPAHFAPARP
-2755 RLELTR
+2755 RAEAGLTH
-2761 PRHLRAHGA
+2761 PRHLRARGA
-2770 HGQVARGRSGRAS
+2770 LQDRYLPWRR
-2783 R
+2783 

>member
-1 MVWNGLHGISLPGGR
+1 MGGG
-16 YLFRSVLI
+16 YAQNDSGSSWDEGVAEVELENTSSSGEAQPDTQVL
-24 GILVASFTLGSFP
+24 
-37 AGVGAYQ
+37 
-44 LSQLRQDLASALSGA
+44 RASA
-59 ALAQADMDAELQRM
+59 D
-73 NESMASKTSS
+73 
-83 TESAVVMPLSTEFE
+83 
-97 IGGGRPQPE
+97 GG
-106 VGHADTRELEKPAVT
+106 
-121 ESEPKD
+121 KD
-127 QEAGGGSLE
+127 QAAPANAEQAGSMEPAARE
-136 NSAGTESQESTQ
+136 NA
-148 GDNAGAVD
+148 DAGA
-156 IADDGA
+156 I
-162 VSDSMASAEQDASA
+162 SSAEQDAA
-176 IEGAE
+176 RIDGAE

-187 GEKSGNVLLADR
+187 GQTTGNVLVADR

-208 DFPGQSTKVIN
+208 DFVGQAVKEIN
-219 GVTYILIGNEQQLR
+219 GTKYILIGNEQQLR
-233 AIGSDKK
+233 AIGSGKK
-240 VISGQVWSIEQQWVK
+240 VISGQVWSIEQEK
-255 DGVIGGHWKDT
+255 DGILDAWHDVA
-266 TGTEKL
+266 GTKPALFYE
-272 VYAGDADLG
+272 GDADL
-281 DADILHNGA
+281 AKSSILHDGKIE
-290 FDDHDGGII
+290 DHESTGHHKRLKYFTYNADG
-299 ENSRTKYYVVGEDGR
+299 TR
-314 NDDVDSAQTG
+314 NDDVGVLSTG
-324 LKYAIDANYLI
+324 LTYSIDANYLI
-335 FRDIDLSASA
+335 FRNIDLRTNA

-365 KSDAPGTAG
+365 KSARPNAAG
-374 SLWDCVKRDGSGIT
+374 SLWDCIKQDGSGIT

-428 DKSIFAKPT
+428 DKDIFANPT

-444 TLDGV
+444 TLDNV
-449 VVDNQYTGVHIDTT
+449 VVNNQYTGVRIDTT
-463 LVNELAR
+463 LVNELVG
-470 LLGGL
+470 LLGRL
-475 VGGLLDLVLGLLGL
+475 VGGLLDLVLEILGIKGL
-489 DGPGELVEQLL
+489 GELIEELL

-524 VSGCEVHEVSVSSR
+524 VSGCEVHEISVSSR

-546 GHVQGE
+546 GYVQGE
-552 TLYGKVD
+552 TLYGPVD
-559 GLAGTLVKVL
+559 GPVGRLVEVL

-600 APRDY
+600 VPRDY

-702 SRVTVSAASYAGGFT
+702 SRVTVSAAGYAGGFT

-773 KDKEGSLLS
+773 KDREGSLLS

-805 VGVRESKLLGVC
+805 VGVRESKLLGVR

-861 LTHVPSGRGCTVEG
+861 LTHTPSGRGCAVEG
-875 LRSVKAAKSYA
+875 LRSVKAAESYA

-925 DGFTVTAGDT
+925 DGFTVSAGDT

-955 YGKAADAPATSVVAI
+955 YGEASAAPATSVVAI
-970 SNIKSVTAKN
+970 SNIKSVAAKN
-980 NAGGFAGAVG
+980 NAAGFAGAVG

-997 GGLDLLGLGILKI
+997 GGLDLLGLGLLQVN
-1010 KGLLSVGAGLEVKMD
+1010 GLLSVGAGLEVKMD
-1025 GVTVSGVPAGMTVE
+1025 GVTVSGVPAGMIVE

-1058 ASANSADVTDGH
+1058 ASANSAEVTDGH

-1180 GGSYAGGFGGKLTS
+1180 GGSYAGGFGGKVTS

-1361 DLADITGAL
+1361 DLVDLTGAL

-1395 ASEAGLENTQV
+1395 ASETGLENTQV

-1419 VGSAGGFT
+1419 VGSAGGFA

-1551 ENDTSNHYNGTMRK
+1551 ENDTSNHYNETMRK

-1600 LFGLVQASNLLGA
+1600 LFGLVKAENLLGA
-1613 LEVTYP
+1613 LEVSYP
-1619 TQESTEVTGPLR
+1619 TQENSEVTGTLR
-1631 GIDFESWNAWAKH
+1631 GISLDSWNDWVAH

-1652 SQIGAFANKTFADQK
+1652 AEFAGKTFTTQDDLDTFIAGYV
-1667 EFEKFVAKD
+1667 F
-1676 VPYIIYGTNVVAGR
+1676 GTNVVAGR
-1690 TAHSTEANASRGGIA
+1690 TRASSEPNETRGGIA

-1711 MHGGVITHGQAT
+1711 MHGGTITHGQAT
-1723 DTKLVSALRAA
+1723 DTKTVSALRAA

-1741 ETADAASLGSVDLL
+1741 ETADAVRLGGTEILG
-1755 NLINLNLG
+1755 LIQANLG
-1763 KLVSALDVLVPVVK
+1763 NLLSALDVLVPVVK

-1787 MTVRSTAPD
+1787 MTVRATGTDTSL
-1796 YSHEQGFAGGY
+1796 EQGYAGGY

-1819 ATFADANKDGDRWT
+1819 ATFADANKDGGSWT
-1833 VGATHAGAEA
+1833 AGATHERA
-1843 TGCSVQNLRKVS
+1843 TASGCSVQNLRKVS
-1855 GANCVGGYA
+1855 GANCIGGFA
-1864 GVITAAGVADVSTND
+1864 GIITAAGVADVNTNSA
-1879 VSSGLLQKLL
+1879 SSGLLQKLL
-1889 KKLIDT
+1889 DKIISK
-1895 PQSVASVLNATVS
+1895 PQSVASVLSATVS

-1915 SAVGEGNAAAD
+1915 SAVDEGVAAA
-1926 TADAAASAWGFTVEG
+1926 AGAAEDPAVASASAWGFTVEG
-1941 AYGNADARKYA
+1941 AYGDASARQYA
-1952 RAVGGFAGLAK
+1952 RAAGGFVGLAK
-1963 AVVVGTKD
+1963 AVVLGTQD
-1971 GGKTGLDTVAVN
+1971 GGKTAYDTVSVR

-2003 TGVASVAGGTE
+2003 TGVASVGGGTE
-2014 GDQSTNLLFKLIKAG
+2014 GDQSTDLLLKLIQAG
-2029 NIAAVDAFRPYFYH
+2029 NISAVEAFRPYFYH
-2043 ANVDGVADGFQVRA
+2043 ASVGGVVDGFQVRA
-2057 HDSSTQGIM
+2057 HDSSTQGILNA
-2066 SSKQFTGT
+2066 KRFTGT
-2074 AGGFAGSLV
+2074 AGGFAGSVV
-2083 NGSAKDCAVTDLMS
+2083 NGSVKDCAVTDLMS

-2115 TVDVDNAQV
+2115 TIDADSAKV
-2124 NHLLGATA
+2124 NGILGATA
-2132 GVLDVWGSHVDRSTV
+2132 GVLDVWGAHVERSSV
-2147 AGIAD
+2147 VGVSG
-2152 GYTVTSSHQGA
+2152 GYTVSSTHHGA
-2163 DYGLGTNTA
+2163 DYGAATDGAT
-2172 KGREVAGGFVGYAD
+2172 GREVAGGFVGYAD
-2186 LARVNDCDAGNLKL
+2186 LARVLDCDAGNLKL
-2200 VSSGEIAGG
+2200 VTSGEIAGG
-2209 FAGEAQRAHLV
+2209 FAGEARRASLV
-2220 ETEVNS
+2220 DLETTS
-2226 WLLDLVL
+2226 PLVDFVL
-2233 FVVNALLK
+2233 KVVNLILNI
-2241 VLYVPGLE
+2241 LYVGNLQD
-2249 NLGVISLGKWFG
+2249 LGVINLGEWFG
-2261 IDKIFDLKV
+2261 TGKIFDIKL
-2270 LADGD
+2270 LAEGNT
-2275 AVYVNLFGLK
+2275 VYVNLFGLK
-2285 IGVSLS
+2285 IGVALS
-2291 KKSPENKQETDVA
+2291 KKSDENQQQTDVA
-2304 IVTIGDSTIKLPCN
+2304 IITIGDSVVKLPCTQ
-2318 GEGVIDPANAKSNLT
+2318 GTGVDIDGDRSELT
-2333 IELIKGNRA
+2333 VQLIKANRA
-2342 RVEGCSVT
+2342 RVEDCTVT
-2350 GVASGYDVFGGG
+2350 GIAGGYDVFGGS
-2362 ASQNADGVADR
+2362 ASQEADGTADL

-2387 GVLYHNDMYYADVV
+2387 GVLYDNNMYYADVV

-2412 NTKLKSVWDFNSMED
+2412 NTELKSVWDFNSMKD
-2427 IVGPDDANNYNVY
+2427 IVGPDKDTHYNTY
-2440 RVYRK
+2440 RVYRE
-2445 HMDGATAAV
+2445 HVDGTTSAV
-2454 TKGNALITGGTLDT
+2454 TVGNASIASGVTDAGP
-2468 GEGTANTGLDRYD
+2468 GTANTGLDRYD
-2481 VEIFHIVN
+2481 VEFFHQVN
-2489 CFDQDMA
+2489 CFDQDIA
-2496 NSDASGDEG
+2496 SSDAAGDD
-2505 KKWTG
+2505 KTKWIG
-2510 VKGAQRTGENGFK
+2510 MKGAQRTGDGF
-2523 EALGVYASP
+2523 EEPLGVYESA

-2538 LDTAQTGNGGALTPE
+2538 LDTAQTSNDGVLTPE

-2559 PCEARVDVTI
+2559 PCASQVDITI
-2569 QKVWNDAGDKEGLR
+2569 QKVWNDDGNKEGKR
-2583 PDAIRVQLVG
+2583 PKSIFVKLEAFYYDGKDNQVTPDTI
-2593 SYANDAGE
+2593 
-2601 KVVPSELI
+2601 VVVSA
-2609 VQDGNGT
+2609 DGGQ
-2616 TAEKIVNPQQVDL
+2616 AAVKNPQTIEL
-2629 TEADN
+2629 SAAD
-2634 ASGWTETWRRVV
+2634 ASGWTDTWRKVV
-2646 AGLPVAFADEN
+2646 SGLPVAFTD
-2657 KVIHYYTYEA
+2657 KYGQLHYYSYRV
-2667 TEVQVLVDG
+2667 TEVSATFADG
-2676 AWKSLEEAGY
+2676 TSKSLAEAGY
-2686 TVTYRIDGTDRVI
+2686 TVTYGAETVDHAIT
-2699 EITNT
+2699 ITNT
-2704 HLPMLPETGGVGTW
+2704 DLPVLPETGGKGIW
-2718 LTALA
+2718 LAVAA
-2723 GGMLLAC
+2723 GGMLLAWG
-2730 AAYERR
+2730 AYERR
-2736 RRSMA
+2736 RRSA
-2741 YAGYVPAHLATSRP
+2741 ACADYAPAHAAGRAAGLKA
-2755 RLELTR
+2755 TR
-2761 PRHLRAHGA
+2761 PHKPRH
-2770 HGQVARGRSGRAS
+2770 ARRRVSTR
-2783 R
+2783 RR

>member
-1 MVWNGLHGISLPGGR
+1 MFRNIVIGL
-16 YLFRSVLI
+16 LI
-24 GILVASFTLGSFP
+24 ASCSLGSFP

-44 LSQLRQDLASALSGA
+44 VAQTRDNITT
-59 ALAQADMDAELQRM
+59 ALAGYARAQSDMAARMERSNAEINDGGGYAQNDSGSSCDEGVAEVELE
-73 NESMASKTSS
+73 NTSS
-83 TESAVVMPLSTEFE
+83 SGEAQPDAQALRASTDDAKDQAAPANAEQTGSTEPA
-97 IGGGRPQPE
+97 GRE
-106 VGHADTRELEKPAVT
+106 NAD
-121 ESEPKD
+121 
-127 QEAGGGSLE
+127 
-136 NSAGTESQESTQ
+136 
-148 GDNAGAVD
+148 
-156 IADDGA
+156 ADA
-162 VSDSMASAEQDASA
+162 ISSAEQDAA
-176 IEGAE
+176 RIDGAE

-187 GEKSGNVLLADR
+187 GQTTGNVLVADR

-208 DFPGQSTKVIN
+208 DFVGQAVKEIN
-219 GVTYILIGNEQQLR
+219 GTKYILIGNEQQLR
-233 AIGSDKK
+233 AIGSGKK
-240 VISGQVWSIEQQWVK
+240 VISGQVWSIEQEK
-255 DGVIGGHWKDT
+255 DGILDAWHDVA
-266 TGTEKL
+266 GTKPALFYE
-272 VYAGDADLG
+272 GDADL
-281 DADILHNGA
+281 AKSSILHDGKIE
-290 FDDHDGGII
+290 DHESTGHHKRLKYFTYNADG
-299 ENSRTKYYVVGEDGR
+299 TR
-314 NDDVDSAQTG
+314 NDDVGVLSTG
-324 LKYAIDANYLI
+324 LTYSIDANYLI
-335 FRDIDLSASA
+335 FRNIDLRTNA

-365 KSDAPGTAG
+365 KSARPNAAG
-374 SLWDCVKRDGSGIT
+374 SLWDCIKQDGSGIT

-428 DKSIFAKPT
+428 DKDIFANPT

-444 TLDGV
+444 TLDNV
-449 VVDNQYTGVHIDTT
+449 VVNNQYTGVRIDTT
-463 LVNELAR
+463 LVNELVG
-470 LLGGL
+470 LLGRL
-475 VGGLLDLVLGLLGL
+475 VGGLLDLVLEILGIKGL
-489 DGPGELVEQLL
+489 GELIEELL

-524 VSGCEVHEVSVSSR
+524 VSGCEVHEISVSSR

-546 GHVQGE
+546 GYVQGE
-552 TLYGKVD
+552 TLYGPVD
-559 GLAGTLVKVL
+559 GPVGRLVEVL

-600 APRDY
+600 VPRDY

-668 LMRNDAMKGALSELG
+668 LMRNDVMKGALSELG
-683 IQLVRDAQPQSAA
+683 VQLVRDAQPQSAA
-696 AGCTVV
+696 AGCTIV
-702 SRVTVSAASYAGGFT
+702 SGVTVSAASYAGGFT

-724 AVDSGVNGTVSVSAT
+724 AVDSGVNGAVSVSAT

-773 KDKEGSLLS
+773 KDKDGSLLS
-782 GVSGLLNGL
+782 GASKLLNDL

-805 VGVRESKLLGVC
+805 VGVRESKLLGVR
-817 VEGDISVTSANDFA
+817 VEGDITVTSANDFV

-861 LTHVPSGRGCTVEG
+861 LTHTPSGRGCAVEG
-875 LRSVKAAKSYA
+875 LRSVKAAESYA

-905 LGLADFLPFTVSSV
+905 LGLADFLPFNVSSV
-919 TVTGVT
+919 TVTGIA

-955 YGKAADAPATSVVAI
+955 YGEASAAPATSVVAI
-970 SNIKSVTAKN
+970 SNIKSVAAKN
-980 NAGGFAGAVG
+980 NAAGFAGAVG

-997 GGLDLLGLGILKI
+997 GGLDLLGLGLLQVN
-1010 KGLLSVGAGLEVKMD
+1010 GLLSVGAGLEVKMD
-1025 GVTVSGVPAGMTVE
+1025 GVTVSGVPAGMIVE

-1058 ASANSADVTDGH
+1058 ASANSAEVTDGH

-1180 GGSYAGGFGGKLTS
+1180 GGSYAGGFGGKVTS

-1361 DLADITGAL
+1361 NLVDLTGAL

-1395 ASEAGLENTQV
+1395 ASETGLENTQV
-1406 GSGVATPGSPKNP
+1406 GSGVATPGSAENP
-1419 VGSAGGFT
+1419 VGSAGGFA

-1438 NVLNFSYIIGQV
+1438 NVLNFSYVIGQV

-1474 TGSVING
+1474 TGSVIGG
-1481 LIGTGGA
+1481 LIGTSGA

-1517 AASDKFVQRGMAG
+1517 AASDEFVQRGMAG

-1551 ENDTSNHYNGTMRK
+1551 ENDTSNHYTGTVEAGTKRR

-1600 LFGLVQASNLLGA
+1600 LFGLVKAENLLGA
-1613 LEVTYP
+1613 LEVSYP
-1619 TQESTEVTGPLR
+1619 TQENSEVTGPLR
-1631 GIDFESWNAWAKH
+1631 GISLDSWNDWVAH

-1652 SQIGAFANKTFADQK
+1652 AEFAGKTFTTQEALDA
-1667 EFEKFVAKD
+1667 FIAGYVF
-1676 VPYIIYGTNVVAGR
+1676 GTNVVAGR
-1690 TAHSTEANASRGGIA
+1690 TRASSEPNETRGGIA

-1711 MHGGVITHGQAT
+1711 MHGGAITHGQAT

-1741 ETADAASLGSVDLL
+1741 ETADAVRLGGTEILG
-1755 NLINLNLG
+1755 LIQANLG
-1763 KLVSALDVLVPVVK
+1763 NLLSALDVLVPAVK

-1787 MTVRSTAPD
+1787 MTVRATGTDTSL
-1796 YSHEQGFAGGY
+1796 EQGYAGGY

-1833 VGATHAGAEA
+1833 AGATHERA
-1843 TGCSVQNLRKVS
+1843 TASGCNVQNLRKVS
-1855 GANCVGGYA
+1855 GANCIGGFA
-1864 GVITAAGVADVSTND
+1864 GIITAAGVADVNTNGA
-1879 VSSGLLQKLL
+1879 SSGLLQKLL
-1889 KKLIDT
+1889 DKIISK
-1895 PQSVASVLNATVS
+1895 PQSVASVLSATVS

-1915 SAVGEGNAAAD
+1915 SAVDEGVAAA
-1926 TADAAASAWGFTVEG
+1926 AGAAEDPAVASASAWGFTVEG
-1941 AYGNADARKYA
+1941 AYGDASARQYA
-1952 RAVGGFAGLAK
+1952 RAAGGFVGLAK
-1963 AVVVGTKD
+1963 AVVLGTQD
-1971 GGKTGLDTVAVN
+1971 GGKTAYDTVSVR

-2003 TGVASVAGGTE
+2003 TGVARVGGGTE
-2014 GDQSTNLLFKLIKAG
+2014 GDQSTDLLLKLIQAG
-2029 NIAAVDAFRPYFYH
+2029 NISAVDAFRPYFYH
-2043 ANVDGVADGFQVRA
+2043 ASVDGVADGFQVRA
-2057 HDSSTQGIM
+2057 HDSSTQGILNA
-2066 SSKQFTGT
+2066 KRFTGT
-2074 AGGFAGSLV
+2074 AGGFAGSVV
-2083 NGSAKDCAVTDLMS
+2083 NGSVKDCAVTDLMS

-2115 TVDVDNAQV
+2115 TIDADSAKV
-2124 NHLLGATA
+2124 NGILGATA
-2132 GVLDVWGSHVDRSTV
+2132 GVLDVWGAHVERSSV
-2147 AGIAD
+2147 VGVSG
-2152 GYTVTSSHQGA
+2152 GYTVSSTHHGA
-2163 DYGLGTNTA
+2163 DYGAATDGA

-2186 LARVNDCDAGNLKL
+2186 LARVLDCDAGNLKL
-2200 VSSGEIAGG
+2200 VTSGEIAGG
-2209 FAGEAQRAHLV
+2209 FAGEARRASLV
-2220 ETEVNS
+2220 DLETTS
-2226 WLLDLVL
+2226 PLVDFVL
-2233 FVVNALLK
+2233 KVVNLILNI
-2241 VLYVPGLE
+2241 LYVGNLQD
-2249 NLGVISLGKWFG
+2249 LGVINLGEWFG
-2261 IDKIFDLKV
+2261 TGKIFDIKL
-2270 LADGD
+2270 LAEGNT
-2275 AVYVNLFGLK
+2275 VYVNLFGLK
-2285 IGVSLS
+2285 IGVALS
-2291 KKSPENKQETDVA
+2291 KKSDENQQQTDVA
-2304 IVTIGDSTIKLPCN
+2304 IITIGDSVVKLPCTQ
-2318 GEGVIDPANAKSNLT
+2318 GTGVDIEGNRSNLT
-2333 IELIKGNRA
+2333 AQLIKGNRA
-2342 RVEGCSVT
+2342 RVEDCSVT
-2350 GVASGYDVFGGG
+2350 GIAGGYDVFGGS
-2362 ASQNADGVADR
+2362 ASQEADGTAGL

-2387 GVLYHNDMYYADVV
+2387 GVLYDNNMYYADVV
-2401 RGTAEKVDPFA
+2401 RGTAKKVDPFA
-2412 NTKLKSVWDFNSMED
+2412 NTELKSVWDFNSMKD
-2427 IVGPDDANNYNVY
+2427 IVGPDKDVHYNTY
-2440 RVYRK
+2440 RVYRE
-2445 HMDGATAAV
+2445 HVDGATNAMTA
-2454 TKGNALITGGTLDT
+2454 GNASIASGVTDT

-2481 VEIFHIVN
+2481 VEFFHRVN
-2489 CFDQDMA
+2489 CFDQDIA
-2496 NSDASGDEG
+2496 NSDAAGDD
-2505 KKWTG
+2505 KTKWIG
-2510 VKGAQRTGENGFK
+2510 MKGARRTGDGF
-2523 EALGVYASP
+2523 EEPLGVYESA

-2538 LDTAQTGNGGALTPE
+2538 LDTAQTSNDGVLTPE

-2559 PCEARVDVTI
+2559 PCASQVDITI
-2569 QKVWNDAGDKEGLR
+2569 QKVWNDDGNKEGKR
-2583 PDAIRVQLVG
+2583 PKSIFVKLEAFYYDGKDNQVTPDTI
-2593 SYANDAGE
+2593 
-2601 KVVPSELI
+2601 VVVSA
-2609 VQDGNGT
+2609 DGGQ
-2616 TAEKIVNPQQVDL
+2616 AAVKNPQTIEL
-2629 TEADN
+2629 SAAD
-2634 ASGWTETWRRVV
+2634 ASGWTDTWRKVV
-2646 AGLPVAFADEN
+2646 SGLPVAFTD
-2657 KVIHYYTYEA
+2657 KYGQLHYYSYRV
-2667 TEVQVLVDG
+2667 TEVSAIADG
-2676 AWKSLEEAGY
+2676 TSKSLAEAGY
-2686 TVTYRIDGTDRVI
+2686 TVTYGTETVDHAI
-2699 EITNT
+2699 TITNT
-2704 HLPMLPETGGVGTW
+2704 DLPVLPETGGKGIW
-2718 LTALA
+2718 LAVAA
-2723 GGMLLAC
+2723 GGMLLAWG
-2730 AAYERR
+2730 AYERR
-2736 RRSMA
+2736 RRSA
-2741 YAGYVPAHLATSRP
+2741 ACADYAPAHAAGRAAGLGAPRP
-2755 RLELTR
+2755 HK
-2761 PRHLRAHGA
+2761 PRH
-2770 HGQVARGRSGRAS
+2770 ARKRVSTR
-2783 R
+2783 RR

>member
-1 MVWNGLHGISLPGGR
+1 M
-16 YLFRSVLI
+16 FRSVLI

-83 TESAVVMPLSTEFE
+83 TEPAVVMPLSTEFE
-97 IGGGRPQPE
+97 TGGGRSQPE
-106 VGHADTRELEKPAVT
+106 VGHADTRELEETAIAK
-121 ESEPKD
+121 SEPKD
-127 QEAGGGSLE
+127 QEVDGGSLE
-136 NSAGTESQESTQ
+136 NSAGTESQEPTQ
-148 GDNAGAVD
+148 GDSADGVD
-156 IADDGA
+156 IADDAA
-162 VSDSMASAEQDASA
+162 VPDSMTSAERDASA

-208 DFPGQSTKVIN
+208 DFAGQVVKEI
-219 GVTYILIGNEQQLR
+219 GGRKYILIGNEQQLR
-233 AIGSDKK
+233 AIGSGKKAYTAVYQAVHHAFKGWEVDKD
-240 VISGQVWSIEQQWVK
+240 K
-255 DGVIGGHWKDT
+255 DGNPIMLYG
-266 TGTEKL
+266 
-272 VYAGDADLG
+272 GDADLLASQNGKKDYTLGEIDKADG
-281 DADILHNGA
+281 DTLDPVGQCGVNQTTGKIDPNM
-290 FDDHDGGII
+290 DI
-299 ENSRTKYYVVGEDGR
+299 ENSGV
-314 NDDVDSAQTG
+314 S
-324 LKYAIDANYLI
+324 YAADANYII
-335 FRDIDLSASA
+335 FRDIDLSAG
-345 ADPGNTGWEPLM
+345 GNWEPLM
-357 FSSTMLGA
+357 FSSAMLGA
-365 KSDAPGTAG
+365 KSDTPDTAG
-374 SLWDCVKRDGSGIT
+374 SLWKCIKEDGSGIV
-388 DVTKVANPVISNV
+388 DVTAVANPVISNV
-401 NVVGTGELSIAKQSG
+401 TVVQSDAKLDVRKHTGI
-416 VGFFGTISNEHD
+416 GFFGSISNKLN
-428 DKSIFAKPT
+428 DKDPFAAPT

-444 TLDGV
+444 TLEKVSVENHAAEVRVDKSLISELLGFLGGV
-449 VVDNQYTGVHIDTT
+449 VGALLST
-463 LVNELAR
+463 LLKVLT
-470 LLGGL
+470 
-475 VGGLLDLVLGLLGL
+475 GGLLDL
-489 DGPGELVEQLL
+489 DGLVENLL
-500 TIRKNDP
+500 NVRAADP
-507 SSLATGGFAGR
+507 SALATGAFAGR
-518 IVGDVE
+518 VVGDVE
-524 VSGCEVHEVSVSSR
+524 VSGCEVREAKVSSVAQM
-538 NAMTGGFV
+538 NGGFV
-546 GHVQGE
+546 GCAQGE
-552 TLYGKVD
+552 TRYDIVSDLLGSIVD
-559 GLAGTLVKVL
+559 LLTN
-569 AGLLNIVPGVG
+569 LLNIIPGLG
-580 LGDVITLLLG
+580 LGDLITLLLDS
-590 KGNIL
+590 NIIKADAL
-595 DVSKL
+595 IPV
-600 APRDY
+600 DY
-605 LNPVISNCAVR
+605 LNPVISHCSVR
-616 DFAADEA
+616 NFAEGEV
-623 IGSEGKDYA
+623 IGSVDNDYA
-632 GGFAGIMT
+632 GGFAGVMVGTI
-640 GAVAQGC
+640 AQEC
-647 TVESANPYT
+647 SVESTNPYT
-656 VTAGL
+656 VTARL
-661 FAGGFAG
+661 YAGGFAG
-668 LMRNDAMKGALSELG
+668 LMRNDVMKGALSEVG
-683 IQLVRDAQPQSAA
+683 VELVRVAQPQSAA
-696 AGCTVV
+696 AGCAVRSGV
-702 SRVTVSAASYAGGFT
+702 MVTAASYAGGFA
-717 GAMANSF
+717 GAMANSY
-724 AVDSGVNGTVSVSAT
+724 AVDAVVGGAVDVSAT
-739 GHEEEHDGQRSIKAL
+739 GHEKEHDGKRSIKAL
-754 AGGFTGMATLGWV
+754 AGGFTGAATVGWATDLGQGE
-767 TSLGND
+767 SKNSD
-773 KDKEGSLLS
+773 LLT
-782 GVSGLLNGL
+782 GVNGL
-791 LGGTSEEKQNLLSL
+791 LTGLLTSNPEAAQNLLSL
-805 VGVRESKLLGVC
+805 VGVEESKLLGVQMK
-817 VEGDISVTSANDFA
+817 GDFTVHSANDFA
-831 GGLVGKGDGVVIAA
+831 GGMVGRGDGAVIAA
-845 SDEAHMK
+845 SDDSHVS
-852 DIKLWSENV
+852 DIKLWSQGTV
-861 LTHVPSGRGCTVEG
+861 SHAASGMGCSIEG
-875 LRSVKAAKSYA
+875 LRSVSADGSYA
-886 GGIAGSLGTAH
+886 GGVAGGLGTASV
-897 AGGLINNT
+897 GGVLNT
-905 LGLADFLPFTVSSV
+905 TIGLGGYLPFNVSSTKV
-919 TVTGVT
+919 SGVT
-925 DGFTVTAGDT
+925 DGFTVTAGES
-935 CAAAGIGKAT
+935 CAAGGIGKAT
-945 GGKIGRADKA
+945 GGKVGRADDA
-955 YGKAADAPATSVVAI
+955 YASAAAAPKTSVVEI
-970 SNIKSVTAKN
+970 TNIKSVSAKN
-980 NAGGFAGAVG
+980 NAGGFAGVVG
-990 PGELAST
+990 PGDLAST
-997 GGLDLLGLGILKI
+997 GGLDLLGLGALKLN
-1010 KGLLSVGAGLEVKMD
+1010 GLLSVADGLEVKMD
-1025 GVTVSGVPAGMTVE
+1025 GVAVSGVPSGMAVE
-1039 ATGSNAGASKT
+1039 ATGNNNADGGAT
-1050 NFAAAGFI
+1050 RFAAAGFV
-1058 ASANSADVTDGH
+1058 ASANSAEVTDGH
-1070 VKNLAH
+1070 VKNLASVTAH
-1076 VSADMKDGA
+1076 LEDGI
-1085 AGGFVGIS
+1085 AGGFVGVS
-1093 RTGDLADV
+1093 RTGGLADV
-1101 SDETS
+1101 ADETAIKGLLS
-1106 IGGILGSNPLV
+1106 ASNL
-1117 GVENLVNAVGYLVPS
+1117 LNAVGYMIPS

-1143 GAVEADAAGGFA
+1143 GGVSADMAGGFA
-1155 GDFQSGKVE
+1155 GDFQSGTVE
-1164 NGTDS
+1164 NPEGN

-1180 GGSYAGGFGGKLTS
+1180 GGSYAGGFGGRVTS
-1194 GALADAG
+1194 GALATAD
-1201 GGVGILGLKG
+1201 GGVSILGG
-1211 IGIGVDGLADVLG
+1211 IADLSIGVEELLG
-1224 VYVPSIV
+1224 VMGAYVPSIKN
-1231 RAGVKS
+1231 AGVKS
-1237 DDSTKED
+1237 DASTVEA
-1244 TSGAQL
+1244 TSGAVT
-1250 PDPDNPGLVVEAIRM
+1250 PDAKNPGFVVASTHM
-1265 DTVGTEGENKTAA
+1265 DMLDSQS
-1278 GSAGGFIGYGSGVQ
+1278 GSAGGYVGYGSGVQ
-1292 VSYCDVTQLR
+1292 VSNCDVTQLR
-1302 HTSVTEPKKLEGADG
+1302 HTGVVEPAELEGSDG
-1317 ASYFDEAKSSYA
+1317 SSYFNGKSAYA
-1329 VKAPHYAGGFMGM
+1329 VKAPRYAGGFMGK
-1342 MDIGSAASVGKS
+1342 MDVESAASVGKG
-1354 LTASVLT
+1354 LNVLGKTIKLT
-1361 DLADITGAL
+1361 DIAG
-1370 SALSVVVSTV
+1370 ALSVVVSTV
-1380 EHSHVSGGV
+1380 EHSDVNGGT

-1395 ASEAGLENTQV
+1395 ATETTLPQGDLGD
-1406 GSGVATPGSPKNP
+1406 GSADPGSKTNP
-1419 VGSAGGFT
+1419 VGSAGGFV
-1427 GAIAGGHIQDS
+1427 GEVKGGHIQDS
-1438 NVLNFSYIIGQV
+1438 NSYNFSYIVGQV
-1450 EAGGYAGGM
+1450 KAGGYAGGI
-1459 APGSVASVFDSKETL
+1459 APGDVASVLADNTSILKGLVST
-1474 TGSVING
+1474 NG
-1481 LIGTGGA
+1481 T
-1488 LASLLQD
+1488 LASLVQD
-1495 FVPTV
+1495 FVPTI
-1500 RNSKTTCVPC
+1500 RNSETTSVPC

-1517 AASDKFVQRGMAG
+1517 AASDKLALRGMAG

-1540 IWGMN
+1540 IWGKN
-1545 NAPWKE
+1545 NASWKK
-1551 ENDTSNHYNGTMRK
+1551 ENDGSNHYAGTQRK
-1565 AVAERIRSVYG
+1565 ASAERIRSVYG
-1576 AEIAGGY
+1576 AEFAGGF

-1590 DTAEAGSLSL
+1590 DTASAGNLSL
-1600 LFGLVQASNLLGA
+1600 LFGLVEVNNLLGA

-1619 TQESTEVTGPLR
+1619 TQENTEVTGPLR
-1631 GIDFESWNAWAKH
+1631 GMDFESWNAWAEH
-1644 VGSQGGYG
+1644 VGATGGYG
-1652 SQIGAFANKTFADQK
+1652 PQIGGTANKTFATQE
-1667 EFEKFVAKD
+1667 EFDKFIASYV
-1676 VPYIIYGTNVVAGR
+1676 YGTDVVAGR
-1690 TAHSTEANASRGGIA
+1690 AEHSTQVNAVRGGIA

-1787 MTVRSTAPD
+1787 MTVYSTAASD
-1796 YSHEQGFAGGY
+1796 ALHESGFAGGY

-1843 TGCSVQNLRKVS
+1843 TGCNVQNLRKVS

-1864 GVITAAGVADVSTND
+1864 GVITAAGVADVNTND

-1926 TADAAASAWGFTVEG
+1926 TADPAASAWGFTVEG
-1941 AYGNADARKYA
+1941 VYGNADARKYA

-2014 GDQSTNLLFKLIKAG
+2014 GDQSTNLLLKLIKAG

-2318 GEGVIDPANAKSNLT
+2318 GEGVIDPTNAKSNLT

-2440 RVYRK
+2440 RVYRP
-2445 HMDGATAAV
+2445 HVD
-2454 TKGNALITGGTLDT
+2454 GGTNAVVRNGVGGRETLASAVLD
-2468 GEGTANTGLDRYD
+2468 EGAGTLNTGLDRYD
-2481 VEIFHIVN
+2481 VDFFELVN
-2489 CFDQDMA
+2489 CYDR
-2496 NSDASGDEG
+2496 NVASSGAAGDDDT
-2505 KKWTG
+2505 KWVG
-2510 VKGAQRTGENGFK
+2510 VKDAIRLGAAGTGFQEP
-2523 EALGVYASP
+2523 LGVYASP
-2532 SKAVLM
+2532 AKAVLM
-2538 LDTAQTGNGGALTPE
+2538 LDTVQAGNGGALTPE

-2569 QKVWNDAGDKEGLR
+2569 QKIWNDAGDKEGLR
-2583 PDAIRVQLVG
+2583 PDAIRVKLVG
-2593 SYANDAGE
+2593 SYTNDAGE
-2601 KVVPSELI
+2601 KIVPNDLI
-2609 VQDGNGT
+2609 VQTGNGAT
-2616 TAEKIVNPQQVDL
+2616 TGAIANPQQVDL

-2657 KVIHYYTYEA
+2657 GAIHYYTYEA
-2667 TEVQVLVDG
+2667 SEVQALVDG
-2676 AWKSLEEAGY
+2676 TWKSLEEAGY
-2686 TVTYRIDGTDRVI
+2686 TVTYRVDGTDRVI

-2704 HLPMLPETGGVGTW
+2704 HLPMLPETGGAGTW
-2718 LTALA
+2718 LAVLA

-2736 RRSMA
+2736 RRSISYTG
-2741 YAGYVPAHLATSRP
+2741 YAPAHFAPARP
-2755 RLELTR
+2755 RAEAGLTH
-2761 PRHLRAHGA
+2761 PRHLRARGA
-2770 HGQVARGRSGRAS
+2770 LQDRYLPWRR
-2783 R
+2783 

>member
-1 MVWNGLHGISLPGGR
+1 MRP
-16 YLFRSVLI
+16 
-24 GILVASFTLGSFP
+24 
-37 AGVGAYQ
+37 
-44 LSQLRQDLASALSGA
+44 
-59 ALAQADMDAELQRM
+59 
-73 NESMASKTSS
+73 
-83 TESAVVMPLSTEFE
+83 
-97 IGGGRPQPE
+97 GGGRPQPE
-106 VGHADTRELEKPAVT
+106 VGHEDTRELEKPAVT

-199 AAVDALGGR
+199 AAVVALGGR
-208 DFPGQSTKVIN
+208 DYEGQTVKDIN
-219 GVTYILIGNEQQLR
+219 GTKYILIGNEQQLR
-233 AIGSDKK
+233 AIGSNKHVVDK
-240 VISGQVWSIEQQWVK
+240 VWKKHLGK
-255 DGVIGGHWKDT
+255 DPT
-266 TGTEKL
+266 L
-272 VYAGDADLG
+272 VYGGDADLAQG
-281 DADILHNGA
+281 ERLKNEDYGGLLDSHCGSDVHGNPDGKSDAG
-290 FDDHDGGII
+290 
-299 ENSRTKYYVVGEDGR
+299 
-314 NDDVDSAQTG
+314 TG
-324 LKYAIDANYLI
+324 LKYSSDANYII
-335 FRDIDLSASA
+335 FRDIDLAESAW
-345 ADPGNTGWEPLM
+345 TPLM
-357 FSSTMLGA
+357 FSGTMLGA
-365 KSDAPGTAG
+365 KGGTPDTPG
-374 SLWDCVKRDGSGIT
+374 SLWGCIGA
-388 DVTKVANPVISNV
+388 DVTTVANPVISNV
-401 NVVGTGELSIAKQSG
+401 KVEQSGRLSVAKQQG
-416 VGFFGTISNEHD
+416 VGFFGTISSNHD
-428 DKSIFAKPT
+428 ENDVFADPHPAK
-437 KATVSNI
+437 VSNI
-444 TLDGV
+444 TFNGV
-449 VVDNQYTGVHIDTT
+449 KVSNGFTEMYVDQT
-463 LVNELAR
+463 LISGLVG

-475 VGGLLDLVLGLLGL
+475 LGILGSILLGPIL
-489 DGPGELVEQLL
+489 ALLGVGDIGELLTNLL
-500 TIRKNDP
+500 TIRAADP
-507 SSLATGGFAGR
+507 TSLATGAFAGR

-524 VSGCEVHEVSVSSR
+524 VSGCEVINASVSSI
-538 NAMTGGFV
+538 NDCTGGFV
-546 GHVQGE
+546 GKVQGE
-552 TLYGKVD
+552 TLYTLLSGAVD
-559 GLAGTLVKVL
+559 GLVKLL
-569 AGLLNIVPGVG
+569 AGVLNVVPGVG
-580 LGDVITLLLG
+580 LGDLITLLLG
-590 KGNIL
+590 DGENGIL
-595 DVSKL
+595 QAGQL
-600 APRDY
+600 MPRGY
-605 LNPVISNCAVR
+605 VNPLIADCSV
-616 DFAADEA
+616 DGFAADTT
-623 IGSEGKDYA
+623 IGSSSKDYA
-632 GGFAGIMT
+632 GGFAGLMV
-640 GAVAQGC
+640 GAVARDC
-647 TVESANPYT
+647 AVTSNNAYT
-656 VTAGL
+656 VTARL
-661 FAGGFAG
+661 YAGGFAG
-668 LMRNDAMKGALSELG
+668 LMRNDVLKGTLSSTGIELIRPKNARAQAVVRGCKVAAPELKITAESCAGGFAGAMANSHAIDASVGAVL
-683 IQLVRDAQPQSAA
+683 D
-696 AGCTVV
+696 
-702 SRVTVSAASYAGGFT
+702 VSASGHKEILEGGGESFEAYAGGFT
-717 GAMANSF
+717 G
-724 AVDSGVNGTVSVSAT
+724 T
-739 GHEEEHDGQRSIKAL
+739 
-754 AGGFTGMATLGWV
+754 ATLGWV
-767 TSLGND
+767 TDLGDASGNKKTD
-773 KDKEGSLLS
+773 LISVANELLV
-782 GVSGLLNGL
+782 GA
-791 LGGTSEEKQNLLSL
+791 LGGEDAGKKELLLSL
-805 VGVRESKLLGVC
+805 AGVKESQLLGVH
-817 VEGDISVTSANDFA
+817 VSGDISVSSASDYA
-831 GGLVGKGDGVVIAA
+831 GGITGCGNGTVIAA
-845 SDEAHMK
+845 ADAEHLAG
-852 DIKLWSENV
+852 IV
-861 LTHVPSGRGCTVEG
+861 LNDKVTSGYGPSGRGCTVEG

-897 AGGLINNT
+897 AGGLINGT
-905 LGLADFLPFTVSSV
+905 LGLADFLPFNVSSV
-919 TVTGVT
+919 TVTGIA
-925 DGFTVTAGDT
+925 DGFTVSAGDA

-945 GGKIGRADKA
+945 GGKVGRADAA

-970 SNIKSVTAKN
+970 SNIKSVAAKN
-980 NAGGFAGAVG
+980 NAAGFAGAVG

-997 GGLDLLGLGILKI
+997 GGLDLLGLGLLKI

-1050 NFAAAGFI
+1050 SFAAAGFI
-1058 ASANSADVTDGH
+1058 ASANSAEVTDGH
-1070 VKNLAH
+1070 VKNLAR
-1076 VSADMKDGA
+1076 VSADMKDGS

-1101 SDETS
+1101 ADETS
-1106 IGGILGSNPLV
+1106 IGGILGSDPLV
-1117 GVENLVNAVGYLVPS
+1117 GVGNLVNAVGYLVSS
-1132 YTNVDVSYING
+1132 YTNVDVRYING
-1143 GAVEADAAGGFA
+1143 GAVAADAAGGFA

-1180 GGSYAGGFGGKLTS
+1180 GGSYAGGFGGKVTS

-1237 DDSTKED
+1237 DADTSKED
-1244 TSGAQL
+1244 ASGAQL

-1265 DTVGTEGENKTAA
+1265 DTVGTEGENKTAS

-1474 TGSVING
+1474 TGSVIGG

-1819 ATFADANKDGDRWT
+1819 TTFADANKDGDRWT

-1843 TGCSVQNLRKVS
+1843 AGCNVKNLRKVS

-1864 GVITAAGVADVSTND
+1864 GVITAAGVADVNTND

-1889 KKLIDT
+1889 NALIDT

-1926 TADAAASAWGFTVEG
+1926 TADPAASAWGFTVEG

-2014 GDQSTNLLFKLIKAG
+2014 GDQSTNLLLKLIKAG

-2083 NGSAKDCAVTDLMS
+2083 NGSAKDCAVADLVS

-2115 TVDVDNAQV
+2115 TVDVDNAQF

-2132 GVLDVWGSHVDRSTV
+2132 GVLDIWGSHVDRSTV
-2147 AGIAD
+2147 TGIAD

-2200 VSSGEIAGG
+2200 VSSDEIAGG
-2209 FAGEAQRAHLV
+2209 FAGEARRAHLV

-2226 WLLDLVL
+2226 WLLDLIL
-2233 FVVNALLK
+2233 SIVNALLK

-2249 NLGVISLGKWFG
+2249 NLGVINLGKWFG

-2291 KKSPENKQETDVA
+2291 KKGPENKQETDVA

-2350 GVASGYDVFGGG
+2350 GVANGYDVFGGG
-2362 ASQNADGVADR
+2362 ASQDADGVAER

-2412 NTKLKSVWDFNSMED
+2412 NTKLKSVWNFNNMED

-2440 RVYRK
+2440 RIYRP
-2445 HMDGATAAV
+2445 HVD
-2454 TKGNALITGGTLDT
+2454 GGTNAVVRNGVGGRETLASAVLD
-2468 GEGTANTGLDRYD
+2468 EGAGTLNTGLDRYD
-2481 VEIFHIVN
+2481 VDFFELVN
-2489 CFDQDMA
+2489 CYDQ
-2496 NSDASGDEG
+2496 NVASSGAAGDDDT
-2505 KKWTG
+2505 KWVG
-2510 VKGAQRTGENGFK
+2510 VKDAIRLGAAGTGFQEP
-2523 EALGVYASP
+2523 LGVYASP
-2532 SKAVLM
+2532 AKAVLM

-2569 QKVWNDAGDKEGLR
+2569 QKIWNDAGDKEGLR
-2583 PDAIRVQLVG
+2583 PDAIRVKLVG
-2593 SYANDAGE
+2593 SYTNGTD
-2601 KVVPSELI
+2601 KVVPNEL
-2609 VQDGNGT
+2609 VMQDGNGGVS
-2616 TAEKIVNPQQVDL
+2616 APLPNPQWIEL
-2629 TEADN
+2629 SKKEN
-2634 ASGWTETWRRVV
+2634 ASGWTETWRKLV
-2646 AGLPVAFADEN
+2646 AGLPVAFEDSSVTPS
-2657 KVIHYYTYEA
+2657 VIRYYSYEA
-2667 TEVQVLVDG
+2667 TEAQVLVNG
-2676 AWKSLEEAGY
+2676 VWKSLSDAGY
-2686 TVTYRIDGTDRVI
+2686 TVTYSVKGADRVI

-2704 HLPMLPETGGVGTW
+2704 HIPMLPETGGRGIALFV
-2718 LTALA
+2718 LA
-2723 GGMLLAC
+2723 GGMLFTC

-2736 RRSMA
+2736 RRAMA
-2741 YAGYVPAHLATSRP
+2741 CAGYVPKHAARVPMRRCGYPAGPRTLSRD
-2755 RLELTR
+2755 
-2761 PRHLRAHGA
+2761 
-2770 HGQVARGRSGRAS
+2770 RSRFAQGWIS
-2783 R
+2783 RRRK

>member
-1 MVWNGLHGISLPGGR
+1 MR
-16 YLFRSVLI
+16 
-24 GILVASFTLGSFP
+24 
-37 AGVGAYQ
+37 
-44 LSQLRQDLASALSGA
+44 ASADGGKDQA
-59 ALAQADMDAELQRM
+59 APANAEQAG
-73 NESMASKTSS
+73 S
-83 TESAVVMPLSTEFE
+83 TEPAAREN
-97 IGGGRPQPE
+97 
-106 VGHADTRELEKPAVT
+106 AD
-121 ESEPKD
+121 
-127 QEAGGGSLE
+127 
-136 NSAGTESQESTQ
+136 
-148 GDNAGAVD
+148 AGA
-156 IADDGA
+156 I
-162 VSDSMASAEQDASA
+162 SSAEQDAA
-176 IEGAE
+176 TIDGAE

-187 GEKSGNVLLADR
+187 GQTTGNVLVADR

-208 DFPGQSTKVIN
+208 DFVGQAVKEIN
-219 GVTYILIGNEQQLR
+219 GTKYILIGNEQQLR

-240 VISGQVWSIEQQWVK
+240 VISGQVWSIEQEK
-255 DGVIGGHWKDT
+255 DGILDAWHDVA
-266 TGTEKL
+266 GTKPALFYE
-272 VYAGDADLG
+272 GDADL
-281 DADILHNGA
+281 AKSSILHDGKIE
-290 FDDHDGGII
+290 DHESTGHHKRLKYFTYNADG
-299 ENSRTKYYVVGEDGR
+299 TR
-314 NDDVDSAQTG
+314 NDDVGVLSTG
-324 LKYAIDANYLI
+324 LTYSIDANYLI
-335 FRDIDLSASA
+335 FRDIDLAGA
-345 ADPGNTGWEPLM
+345 AWTPLM

-365 KSDAPGTAG
+365 KSDTPDTPS
-374 SLWDCVKRDGSGIT
+374 SLWDCIKQDGSGIT

-428 DKSIFAKPT
+428 DKDIFANPT

-444 TLDGV
+444 TLDGL

-463 LVNELAR
+463 LVNELVG

-475 VGGLLDLVLGLLGL
+475 IDGVLDIILGLLGIKTDDL
-489 DGPGELVEQLL
+489 IKELL

-507 SSLATGGFAGR
+507 SSLATGGFVGR

-524 VSGCEVHEVSVSSR
+524 VSGCEVHKVSVSSR
-538 NAMTGGFV
+538 NAMSGGFV
-546 GHVQGE
+546 GYVQGE
-552 TLYGKVD
+552 TLYGPVD
-559 GLAGTLVKVL
+559 GPVGRLVEVL

-773 KDKEGSLLS
+773 KDKDGSLLS
-782 GVSGLLNGL
+782 GASKLLNDL

-805 VGVRESKLLGVC
+805 VGVRESKLLGVR
-817 VEGDISVTSANDFA
+817 VEGDITVTSANDFV

-861 LTHVPSGRGCTVEG
+861 LTHTPSGRGCAVEG
-875 LRSVKAAKSYA
+875 LRSVKAAESYA

-919 TVTGVT
+919 TVTGIA

-945 GGKIGRADKA
+945 GGKIGRADAA
-955 YGKAADAPATSVVAI
+955 YGEASAAPATSVVAI

-1058 ASANSADVTDGH
+1058 ASANSAEVTDGH

-1180 GGSYAGGFGGKLTS
+1180 GGSYAGGFGGKVTS

-1361 DLADITGAL
+1361 DLVDLTGAL

-1406 GSGVATPGSPKNP
+1406 GAGVATPGSPKNP
-1419 VGSAGGFT
+1419 VGSAGGFA

-1517 AASDKFVQRGMAG
+1517 AASDEFVQRGMAG

-1600 LFGLVQASNLLGA
+1600 LFGLVKAENLLGA
-1613 LEVTYP
+1613 LEVSYP
-1619 TQESTEVTGPLR
+1619 TQENSEVTGTLR
-1631 GIDFESWNAWAKH
+1631 GISLDSWNDWVAH

-1652 SQIGAFANKTFADQK
+1652 AEFAGKTFTTQDDLDTFIAGYV
-1667 EFEKFVAKD
+1667 F
-1676 VPYIIYGTNVVAGR
+1676 GTNVVAGR
-1690 TAHSTEANASRGGIA
+1690 TRASSEPNETRGGIA

-1711 MHGGVITHGQAT
+1711 MHGGTITHGQAT
-1723 DTKLVSALRAA
+1723 DTKTVSALRAA

-1741 ETADAASLGSVDLL
+1741 ETADAVSLGGTEILGL
-1755 NLINLNLG
+1755 KLNLG
-1763 KLVSALDVLVPVVK
+1763 NLLSALDVLVPVVK

-1787 MTVRSTAPD
+1787 MTVRATGTDTSL
-1796 YSHEQGFAGGY
+1796 EQGYAGGY

-1819 ATFADANKDGDRWT
+1819 ATFADANKDGGRWT
-1833 VGATHAGAEA
+1833 AGVTHERATAS
-1843 TGCSVQNLRKVS
+1843 GCNVQNLRKVS
-1855 GANCVGGYA
+1855 GANCIGGFA
-1864 GVITAAGVADVSTND
+1864 GIITAAGVADVNTNNA
-1879 VSSGLLQKLL
+1879 SSGLLQKLL
-1889 KKLIDT
+1889 DKIISK
-1895 PQSVASVLNATVS
+1895 PQSVASVLSATVS

-1915 SAVGEGNAAAD
+1915 SAVDEGVAAAAGAAED
-1926 TADAAASAWGFTVEG
+1926 PAVAAASAWGFTVEG
-1941 AYGNADARKYA
+1941 AYGDASARQYA
-1952 RAVGGFAGLAK
+1952 RAAGGFVGLAK
-1963 AVVVGTKD
+1963 AVVLGTQD
-1971 GGKTGLDTVAVN
+1971 GGKTAYDTVSVR

-2003 TGVASVAGGTE
+2003 TGVASVGGGTE
-2014 GDQSTNLLFKLIKAG
+2014 GDQSTDLLLKLIQAG
-2029 NIAAVDAFRPYFYH
+2029 NISAVEAFRPYFYH
-2043 ANVDGVADGFQVRA
+2043 ASVGGVADGFQVRA
-2057 HDSSTQGIM
+2057 HDSSTQGILNA
-2066 SSKQFTGT
+2066 KRFTGT
-2074 AGGFAGSLV
+2074 AGGFAGSVV
-2083 NGSAKDCAVTDLMS
+2083 NGSVKDCAVTDLMS

-2115 TVDVDNAQV
+2115 TIDADSAKV
-2124 NHLLGATA
+2124 NGILGATA
-2132 GVLDVWGSHVDRSTV
+2132 GVLDVWGAHVERSSV
-2147 AGIAD
+2147 VGVSG
-2152 GYTVTSSHQGA
+2152 GYTVSSTHHGA
-2163 DYGLGTNTA
+2163 DYGAATDGA

-2186 LARVNDCDAGNLKL
+2186 LARVLDCDAGNLKL
-2200 VSSGEIAGG
+2200 VTSGEIAGG
-2209 FAGEAQRAHLV
+2209 FAGETRRASLV
-2220 ETEVNS
+2220 
-2226 WLLDLVL
+2226 DLEATSPLVDFVL
-2233 FVVNALLK
+2233 KVVNLILNI
-2241 VLYVPGLE
+2241 LYVGNLQD
-2249 NLGVISLGKWFG
+2249 LGVINLGEWFG
-2261 IDKIFDLKV
+2261 TGKIFDIKL
-2270 LADGD
+2270 LAEGNT
-2275 AVYVNLFGLK
+2275 VYVNLFGLK
-2285 IGVSLS
+2285 IGVALS
-2291 KKSPENKQETDVA
+2291 KKSNENQQQTDVA
-2304 IVTIGDSTIKLPCN
+2304 IITIGDSVVKLPCTK
-2318 GEGVIDPANAKSNLT
+2318 GTGVDIDGDRSELT
-2333 IELIKGNRA
+2333 VQLIKANRA
-2342 RVEGCSVT
+2342 RVEDCTVT
-2350 GVASGYDVFGGG
+2350 GIAGGYDVFGGS
-2362 ASQNADGVADR
+2362 ASQEADGTADL

-2387 GVLYHNDMYYADVV
+2387 GVLYDNNMYYADVV

-2412 NTKLKSVWDFNSMED
+2412 NTELKSVWDFNSMKD
-2427 IVGPDDANNYNVY
+2427 IVGPDKDTHYNTY
-2440 RVYRK
+2440 RVYRE
-2445 HMDGATAAV
+2445 HVDGATNAMTA
-2454 TKGNALITGGTLDT
+2454 GNASIASGVADT
-2468 GEGTANTGLDRYD
+2468 GPGTANTGLDRYD
-2481 VEIFHIVN
+2481 VEFFHRVN
-2489 CFDQDMA
+2489 CFDQDI
-2496 NSDASGDEG
+2496 ASSGAAGDDNT
-2505 KKWTG
+2505 KWIG
-2510 VKGAQRTGENGFK
+2510 MKGAQRTGTDGF
-2523 EALGVYASP
+2523 EEPLGVYESA

-2538 LDTAQTGNGGALTPE
+2538 LDTAQTSNDGVLTPE

-2559 PCEARVDVTI
+2559 PCASQVDITI
-2569 QKVWNDAGDKEGLR
+2569 QKVWNDDGNKEGKR
-2583 PDAIRVQLVG
+2583 PKSIFVKLEAFYYDGKDNQVTPDTI
-2593 SYANDAGE
+2593 
-2601 KVVPSELI
+2601 VVVSA
-2609 VQDGNGT
+2609 DGGQ
-2616 TAEKIVNPQQVDL
+2616 AAVKNPQTIEL
-2629 TEADN
+2629 SAAD
-2634 ASGWTETWRRVV
+2634 ASGWTDTWRKVV
-2646 AGLPVAFADEN
+2646 SGLPAAFTDKYGQLHYYSYRVTEVSATFADG
-2657 KVIHYYTYEA
+2657 TS
-2667 TEVQVLVDG
+2667 
-2676 AWKSLEEAGY
+2676 KSLAEAGY
-2686 TVTYRIDGTDRVI
+2686 TVTYGAETLDHAIT
-2699 EITNT
+2699 ITNT
-2704 HLPMLPETGGVGTW
+2704 DLPVLPETGGKGIW
-2718 LTALA
+2718 LAVAA
-2723 GGMLLAC
+2723 GGMLLAWG
-2730 AAYERR
+2730 AYERR
-2736 RRSMA
+2736 RRSA
-2741 YAGYVPAHLATSRP
+2741 ACADYAPAHAAGRAAGLKA
-2755 RLELTR
+2755 TR
-2761 PRHLRAHGA
+2761 PHKPRH
-2770 HGQVARGRSGRAS
+2770 ARRRVSTR
-2783 R
+2783 RR

>member
-1 MVWNGLHGISLPGGR
+1 MRP
-16 YLFRSVLI
+16 
-24 GILVASFTLGSFP
+24 
-37 AGVGAYQ
+37 
-44 LSQLRQDLASALSGA
+44 
-59 ALAQADMDAELQRM
+59 
-73 NESMASKTSS
+73 
-83 TESAVVMPLSTEFE
+83 
-97 IGGGRPQPE
+97 GGGRPQPE
-106 VGHADTRELEKPAVT
+106 VGHEDTRELEKPAVT

-148 GDNAGAVD
+148 GDNASAVD

-208 DFPGQSTKVIN
+208 DFMGQTVKEIN
-219 GVTYILIGNEQQLR
+219 GTKYILIGNEQQLR

-272 VYAGDADLG
+272 VYAGDADLETEST
-281 DADILHNGA
+281 L
-290 FDDHDGGII
+290 HDGTFKDHEGGVVG
-299 ENSRTKYYVVGEDGR
+299 NTRTKFYTIDAKGR
-314 NDDVDSAQTG
+314 NDDVKTVETG

-335 FRDIDLSASA
+335 FRDIDLGAN
-345 ADPGNTGWEPLM
+345 ADDTTNTGWTPLM

-365 KSDAPGTAG
+365 KSDTPGTAG

-552 TLYGKVD
+552 TLYRKVD
-559 GLAGTLVKVL
+559 SLAGTLVEVL

-590 KGNIL
+590 KGNLI
-595 DVSKL
+595 DVSQL
-600 APRDY
+600 VPQDY
-605 LNPVISNCAVR
+605 LNPVISNCVVR

-640 GAVAQGC
+640 GAVAQDC
-647 TVESANPYT
+647 SVESANPYA
-656 VTAGL
+656 VMADL

-668 LMRNDAMKGALSELG
+668 LMRNDVMKGALSELG
-683 IQLVRDAQPQSAA
+683 VQLVRDAQPQSAA

-724 AVDSGVNGTVSVSAT
+724 AVDSGVNGAVSVSAT
-739 GHEEEHDGQRSIKAL
+739 GHEEDHDGQRSIKAL

-791 LGGTSEEKQNLLSL
+791 LGGTSEDKQNLLSL
-805 VGVRESKLLGVC
+805 VGVRESKLLGVR
-817 VEGDISVTSANDFA
+817 VAGDITVTSANDFA

-861 LTHVPSGRGCTVEG
+861 LTHTPSGRGCAVEG
-875 LRSVKAAKSYA
+875 LRSVKAAESYA

-897 AGGLINNT
+897 AGGLINNA
-905 LGLADFLPFTVSSV
+905 LGLADFLPFNVSSV
-919 TVTGVT
+919 TVTGIA

-945 GGKIGRADKA
+945 GGKIGRADAA
-955 YGKAADAPATSVVAI
+955 YGEASAAPATSVVAI
-970 SNIKSVTAKN
+970 SNIKSVAAKN
-980 NAGGFAGAVG
+980 NAAGFAGAVG

-997 GGLDLLGLGILKI
+997 GGLDLLGLGLLQAN
-1010 KGLLSVGAGLEVKMD
+1010 GLLGVGAGLEVKMD
-1025 GVTVSGVPAGMTVE
+1025 GVAVSGVPAGME
-1039 ATGSNAGASKT
+1039 IAATGTNAEGQKRDYT
-1050 NFAAAGFI
+1050 AAGFI
-1058 ASANSADVTDGH
+1058 ASANSAEVTDGH
-1070 VKNLAH
+1070 VTNLAS
-1076 VSADMKDGA
+1076 VSANTPHGV
-1085 AGGFVGIS
+1085 AGGFVGTS
-1093 RTGDLADV
+1093 RTGGLAEV
-1101 SDETS
+1101 SDADAIKGLITD
-1106 IGGILGSNPLV
+1106 GGGLIQID
-1117 GVENLVNAVGYLVPS
+1117 NLLNAVGYLVPN
-1132 YTNVDVSYING
+1132 YTNVDVSFING
-1143 GAVEADAAGGFA
+1143 GSVKADIAGGFA
-1155 GDFQSGKVE
+1155 GDFQSGELGNTAEK
-1164 NGTDS
+1164 

-1180 GGSYAGGFGGKLTS
+1180 GGSYAGGFGGKVTS
-1194 GALADAG
+1194 GALAAAD
-1201 GGVGILGLKG
+1201 GGVSILGGLSSLN
-1211 IGIGVDGLADVLG
+1211 IGIEGLLG
-1224 VYVPSIV
+1224 VLNAYVPTIV
-1231 RAGVKS
+1231 NAGVKS
-1237 DDSTKED
+1237 DASTVEA
-1244 TSGAQL
+1244 TSGAPL
-1250 PDPDNPGLVVEAIRM
+1250 PDQNNPGLVVEATSM
-1265 DTVGTEGENKTAA
+1265 DAIDSQS
-1278 GSAGGFIGYGSGVQ
+1278 GSAGGYIGYGSGVQ
-1292 VSYCDVTQLR
+1292 VSNCDVTHLR
-1302 HTSVTEPKKLEGADG
+1302 HTGVTEPKKLEGTDGSAYFDG
-1317 ASYFDEAKSSYA
+1317 AKSTYA
-1329 VKAPHYAGGFMGM
+1329 VKAPRYAGGFMGK
-1342 MDIGSAASVGKS
+1342 MDVGSAASVGNG
-1354 LTASVLT
+1354 LNVLGQTIQLT
-1361 DLADITGAL
+1361 DIAG
-1370 SALSVVVSTV
+1370 ALSVVVSTI
-1380 EHSHVSGGV
+1380 EHSDVNGGA

-1395 ASEAGLENTQV
+1395 ASEAGLTNDNV
-1406 GSGVATPGSPKNP
+1406 GGGAADPGSKDNP
-1419 VGSAGGFT
+1419 VGSAGGFV
-1427 GAIAGGHIQDS
+1427 GEVKGGHIQDS
-1438 NVLNFSYIIGQV
+1438 NSYNFSYVVGQV
-1450 EAGGYAGGM
+1450 SAGGYAGTI
-1459 APGSVASVFDSKETL
+1459 APGDVANVLNDNTSIL
-1474 TGSVING
+1474 QG
-1481 LIGTGGA
+1481 LIGTSGA

-1517 AASDKFVQRGMAG
+1517 AASDEFVQRGMAG

-1551 ENDTSNHYNGTMRK
+1551 ENDTYNGTMRK

-1600 LFGLVQASNLLGA
+1600 LFGLVKAENLLGA
-1613 LEVTYP
+1613 LEVSYP
-1619 TQESTEVTGPLR
+1619 TQENSEVTGPLR
-1631 GIDFESWNAWAKH
+1631 GISLDSWNDWVAH

-1652 SQIGAFANKTFADQK
+1652 SKFAGKTFATQDDLDT
-1667 EFEKFVAKD
+1667 FIAGYVF
-1676 VPYIIYGTNVVAGR
+1676 GTNVVAGR
-1690 TAHSTEANASRGGIA
+1690 TRASSEPNETRGGIA

-1711 MHGGVITHGQAT
+1711 MHGGAITHGQAT

-1741 ETADAASLGSVDLL
+1741 ETADAVSLGGTEILG
-1755 NLINLNLG
+1755 LIQANLG
-1763 KLVSALDVLVPVVK
+1763 NLLSALDVLVPVVK

-1787 MTVRSTAPD
+1787 MTVRATGTDTSL
-1796 YSHEQGFAGGY
+1796 EQGYAGGY

-1833 VGATHAGAEA
+1833 AGATHERA
-1843 TGCSVQNLRKVS
+1843 TASGCNVQNLRKVS
-1855 GANCVGGYA
+1855 GVNCIGGFA
-1864 GVITAAGVADVSTND
+1864 GIITAAGVADVNTNNA
-1879 VSSGLLQKLL
+1879 SSGLLQKLL
-1889 KKLIDT
+1889 NNIINK
-1895 PQSVASVLNATVS
+1895 PQSVASVLSATVS

-1915 SAVGEGNAAAD
+1915 SAVDEGVAAAAVG
-1926 TADAAASAWGFTVEG
+1926 TADGSAVAAASAWGFTVEG
-1941 AYGNADARKYA
+1941 AYGDASARQYA
-1952 RAVGGFAGLAK
+1952 RAAGGFVGLAK
-1963 AVVVGTKD
+1963 AVVLGTQD
-1971 GGKTGLDTVAVN
+1971 GGKTAYDTVSVR

-2003 TGVASVAGGTE
+2003 TGVARVGGGTE
-2014 GDQSTNLLFKLIKAG
+2014 GDQSTDLLLKLIQAG
-2029 NIAAVDAFRPYFYH
+2029 NISALDAFRPYFYH

-2057 HDSSTQGIM
+2057 HDSSTQGILNA
-2066 SSKQFTGT
+2066 KRFTGT
-2074 AGGFAGSLV
+2074 AGGFAGSVV
-2083 NGSAKDCAVTDLMS
+2083 NGSVKDCAVTDLMS

-2115 TVDVDNAQV
+2115 TVDAANAGFSK
-2124 NHLLGATA
+2124 LLGATA
-2132 GVLDVWGSHVDRSTV
+2132 GVLDVWGAHVERSSV
-2147 AGIAD
+2147 SGVSG
-2152 GYTVTSSHQGA
+2152 GYTVSSTHHGA
-2163 DYGLGTNTA
+2163 DYGAATDGAT
-2172 KGREVAGGFVGYAD
+2172 GREVAGGFVGYAD
-2186 LARVNDCDAGNLKL
+2186 LARVLDCDAGNLKL
-2200 VSSGEIAGG
+2200 VTSGEIAGG
-2209 FAGEAQRAHLV
+2209 FAGEARRASLIELEATSPLV
-2220 ETEVNS
+2220 DFVLKIVN
-2226 WLLDLVL
+2226 LILTM
-2233 FVVNALLK
+2233 
-2241 VLYVPGLE
+2241 LYTDGLQ
-2249 NLGVISLGKWFG
+2249 NLGVINLGKWFG
-2261 IDKIFDLKV
+2261 TGKIFDIKV
-2270 LADGD
+2270 LAEGNT
-2275 AVYVNLFGLK
+2275 AYVNLFGLK
-2285 IGVSLS
+2285 IGVALS
-2291 KKSPENKQETDVA
+2291 KASSENQQQTDVA
-2304 IVTIGDSTIKLPCN
+2304 IITIGDSVVKLPCTQ
-2318 GEGVIDPANAKSNLT
+2318 GGGIDTEGNRSELT
-2333 IELIKGNRA
+2333 AELIKGNRA
-2342 RVEGCSVT
+2342 RVEDCSVT
-2350 GVASGYDVFGGG
+2350 GVTGGYDVFGGS
-2362 ASQNADGVADR
+2362 ASQEADGTADL

-2387 GVLYHNDMYYADVV
+2387 GVLYDNNMYYADVV
-2401 RGTAEKVDPFA
+2401 RGTAKKVDPFA
-2412 NTKLKSVWDFNSMED
+2412 NTVLVSAWNFNKMAD
-2427 IVGPDDANNYNVY
+2427 IVGPDKDAHYNTY
-2440 RVYRK
+2440 RVYRE
-2445 HMDGATAAV
+2445 HVDGATNAMTA
-2454 TKGNALITGGTLDT
+2454 GNASIASGVADT
-2468 GEGTANTGLDRYD
+2468 GPGTANTGLDRYD
-2481 VEIFHIVN
+2481 VEFFHRVN
-2489 CFDQDMA
+2489 CFDQDI
-2496 NSDASGDEG
+2496 ASSGAAGDDNT
-2505 KKWTG
+2505 KWIG
-2510 VKGAQRTGENGFK
+2510 MKGARRTGDGF
-2523 EALGVYASP
+2523 EEPLGVYESA

-2538 LDTAQTGNGGALTPE
+2538 LDTAQTSNDGVLTPE

-2559 PCEARVDVTI
+2559 PCASQVDITI
-2569 QKVWNDAGDKEGLR
+2569 QKVWNDDGNKEGKR
-2583 PDAIRVQLVG
+2583 P
-2593 SYANDAGE
+2593 
-2601 KVVPSELI
+2601 K
-2609 VQDGNGT
+2609 
-2616 TAEKIVNPQQVDL
+2616 KIVVELKAFYYDGKNNQVTPATIVVVSADGVK
-2629 TEADN
+2629 TEVVNSQTVELSAAD
-2634 ASGWTETWRRVV
+2634 ASGWTDTWRKVV
-2646 AGLPVAFADEN
+2646 SGLPVAFTDEYG
-2657 KVIHYYTYEA
+2657 VLHYYSYRV
-2667 TEVQVLVDG
+2667 TEVSVKYANETTKKL
-2676 AWKSLEEAGY
+2676 AEAGY
-2686 TVTYRIDGTDRVI
+2686 TVTYGTETVDHAI
-2699 EITNT
+2699 TITNT
-2704 HLPMLPETGGVGTW
+2704 DLPVLPETGGKGIW
-2718 LTALA
+2718 LAVAA
-2723 GGMLLAC
+2723 GGMLLAWGAC
-2730 AAYERR
+2730 ERR

-2741 YAGYVPAHLATSRP
+2741 YAGYAGSHAAGRRSRTGSMCP
-2755 RLELTR
+2755 HK
-2761 PRHLRAHGA
+2761 PRH
-2770 HGQVARGRSGRAS
+2770 ARRRVSTR
-2783 R
+2783 RR